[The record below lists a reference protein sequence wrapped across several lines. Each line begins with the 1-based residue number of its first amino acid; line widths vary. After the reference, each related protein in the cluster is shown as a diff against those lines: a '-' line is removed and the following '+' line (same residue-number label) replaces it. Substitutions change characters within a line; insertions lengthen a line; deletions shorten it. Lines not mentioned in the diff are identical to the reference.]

1 MDGHVAKN
9 NESTFPSFVDLDD
22 FLTKHNS
29 NFIWLL
35 VATILSCGW
44 IIYLTYYNSRNIGL
58 ILTIIINRLYKDGYI
73 HIGSF
78 SFSVLSGKVMFRDVY
93 YINQDMSIR
102 IQDGFLIFRWWKMY
116 NPKQKQHD
124 PKAETRLYVT
134 VNGFEFHVYNRTD
147 LYARLQETFGLEPT
161 LLTPKKDEERGQ
173 EDRNKTLESV
183 NIIAES
189 PDPASSWRS
198 LIPVIKVNI
207 STGRLAFGN
216 HHLPQT
222 LCVNFEDALL
232 TYATKPPSSH
242 LDQYMHIVKGSLE
255 NVRVMLVP
263 SPRYLGMQN
272 DEPPRLMGEGFVVMQ
287 SNDVDIY
294 YYQDEP
300 GLVPVEQDGGEEA
313 EACSEGDKLQ
323 DLPPCWGLDIVC
335 GKGTDFNYGPW
346 ADRQRDCLW
355 KFFLPADYQAMK
367 VTEDAQPGKPRQI
380 QAFELRMNIIAD
392 ATIDLL
398 FTKNRET
405 NAIHVNVGAGSYLE
419 VNIPMTVG
427 ENGYSPTIKGQLLHV
442 DTTSSMQYRT
452 LLEAEMLAF
461 HVIASYPR
469 VWNMPQSWQCEIEV
483 YKATYHFIYAQKNF
497 FTDLIQDWASDS
509 APDIYSFVPYSW
521 KFKILFHQFEMIW
534 AANQHN
540 WIDCSTKQQENVYL
554 AACGETLNID
564 FTLPFNDFVPPPCH
578 TRFSLKAEDTDMRLS
593 LPECHPSR
601 YPLLTLSKDYQNI
614 KLPPDMFMP
623 GENQGAPPPK
633 PAKSRWRNITHADAG
648 WVDCWSVPNFLLII
662 DYTWHPIYPQKADE
676 QLKQSLSEMEES
688 MLSALRP
695 PEHTSVPH
703 NVPPRY
709 TSTSASAAHNRL
721 PADPSELPPDRLH
734 VEMEISPDS
743 QIILYGPLLRALI
756 SIKENY
762 FGEDD
767 MYTDFEEAVSSPVLS
782 TSTSS
787 GLGWSSLGMEDSE
800 QKEASD
806 IHPLD
811 LRPWDITVLINLYK
825 VHGRLPVHCSSEGP
839 EGPSGFL
846 ERLCFE
852 MKKGYKETMLQ
863 LLLSPIHIFI
873 SDNYQRPTADGVLRD
888 GHLSLSG
895 LQMRAHAMFSAQG
908 LPLGSDTLEYAW
920 LIDMQAGGLTG
931 RVTVPQLAC
940 MIEWGETFLFHVVS
954 REFQLE
960 QPKPSVVCQH
970 GADRHICDAKL
981 SCLPGHYRTSEELK
995 YTMTRLAMDGVD
1007 LFIVEHGCAAN
1018 IKTGI
1023 IRIANCNLHNQA
1035 VGEGISAV
1043 VQDVNIRQYI
1053 EQQQYNEATRL
1064 QPAGQGQGPGQPLGL
1079 SQPPLLRRSVWLE
1092 AGSVN
1097 LNLITADIALA
1108 ADHSAKCEAQRHFLE
1123 LHDAQTK
1130 RLWFL
1135 WPEEASIR
1143 NKRSRNRCGCLGGCS
1158 FFGGTNMGLDFFR
1171 LEELTPSSSS
1181 AFSSSSTESD
1191 MCYGQSLLQPGEWI
1205 ITKETPKVDGRVVG
1219 LKTDTHSP
1227 CLPPELPERRGQQHL
1242 SLQVPQRSHS
1252 SASSSEE
1259 NSSSSAALPLLAAE
1273 KDSPS
1278 PSTEERVFLM
1288 NSKRPADAL
1297 GEVAE
1302 VSPVSPNS
1310 SQDRSSVR
1318 SPLSSPLKHQSS
1330 VHSGQLGSTK
1340 SLSAAVF
1347 TDKPPPVLSGGVQF
1361 SSEVSRSDENVLDSP
1376 RQRRSYGSFPFT
1388 PSADSNTF
1396 HQYRSADSSMSVA
1409 DSEAYFSAAEDF
1421 EPISSADE
1429 GPGTYPGRKKR
1440 RRQQMQPPQQPPYH
1454 MENYSRSSI
1463 YHSVEGPLT
1472 YLLNGE
1478 LITEPRPLPMP
1489 PTLPPLPPH
1498 ALPSHTSQASFVS
1511 ALAME
1516 EESSVEAEKTAEP
1529 GPVTRQPH
1537 VMACYQN
1544 YLAQYQVS
1552 NWSVKQPTNKRTS
1565 KSSLHRPLDLETPT
1579 SEESSASFD
1588 QLSVPSF
1595 KVIKQGL
1602 SASSLL
1608 GRGVQLMWEN
1618 HSTPYTPLDK
1628 RAMENTDEDTTTDDW
1643 TLEQPLAQTRT
1654 TAIVEV
1660 KGAINVVLTPLVAES
1675 LDRYIESMVH
1685 FASIRHPAAILDDL
1699 HGKVFNEAYL
1709 ISKSTVAESSQ
1720 TGKQEHKLSKTEGM
1734 TPGSLNISHGQTDL
1748 SIKPDNVKIKG
1759 LQANVSI
1766 PKVNLCL
1773 LQASVEEGS
1782 PSSSCKCVTHVSLVA
1797 LCFDRIATQFRM
1809 NRGIVEE
1816 TPNTTEHGR
1825 PSVILE
1831 KYASATKM
1839 QPQSSGSLRSNA
1851 GIEKGKEIAARL
1863 NVFRIHSQ
1871 LRGLDSTDIGTCA
1884 ITAIPI
1890 EKSKVLF
1897 GLEEMEEFSLVD
1909 ETDSQA
1915 TGDLGRSTTSL
1926 EKWGWIMFE
1935 CGIENLTVKGGRQSG
1950 AILYNTF
1957 GMMGHSD
1964 TGGKTGM
1971 SKSNGSMGSQTGS
1984 GYSTDV
1990 SDDNLPHD
1998 AASPASDANEHSDSD
2013 DQDEGVESDDLKKD
2027 LPLMPPPPD
2036 SSSMKLTIREIWF
2049 SFAAPTNVR
2058 SPSQAISRQ
2067 LNLLSTA
2074 TPAIGAWLVPIDQ
2087 LKSSLRKLD
2096 MEGILRVCAVMGCI
2110 MTEALEKKSIHIPI
2124 RSKYNRVTKRA
2135 RYLHENPSCMLCN
2148 ILHRYLQQAD
2158 YSVIEEATMND
2169 GVPALVT
2176 LKKGLVALARQ
2187 WMKFIVVTQ
2196 GFKAI
2201 GLIRPNQ
2208 LTKPKQPQQS
2218 EGEMILGMDNGT
2230 VLQSD
2235 TSADGAEFEFDA
2247 ATVSEHT
2254 MLLEGACSRPP
2265 PKEANTGTVS
2275 GVEIMRKLSKSHT
2288 HNESVLR
2295 IKGSHPYQSLS
2306 YTSGDTAADSPAHVS
2321 RVGLPAKDSPRK
2333 ESLLSNL
2340 TGSFRSLHNLLDGMP
2355 QKNEPSATT
2364 AAKSNSLTRT
2374 GTDMLTEHPLLLE
2387 PCSVSFY
2394 NWMSNA
2400 VGNRTGA
2407 GNQESPVNRSQH
2419 NSLQTGGMCN
2429 LPTIPSAS
2437 DFNTVLTSD
2446 QNTVDGTHSQHSQ
2459 HSTSQDDLVNIEE
2472 GNQCPAAVQLADA
2485 QVVFKPLLSYAGIQA
2500 QDTTPLSY
2508 KMYFGEHLSFS
2519 GNLKCLRAD
2528 IVDSDTSKERKKKRS
2543 RRQGMVN
2550 LLPLE
2555 FKPALLIDTFSLNA
2569 VVMEKSTNAPQG
2581 PTAAPLSFH
2590 DLNRRHYNTFHCD
2603 FTTACQAISQRVDM
2617 ALVRLI
2623 HQFSTM
2629 IDDIKATQT
2638 DIKLSRYTAGSAS
2651 PTPTFKARPYR
2662 HFRSSD
2668 FSRSSRGSLNG
2679 AGRSGTQTLK
2689 SKRGMGGASA
2699 GGAGISGGLPPNGPP
2714 SGMDTLGRREPRGRS
2729 SIGRSE
2735 RRTSKVSRKGSRDV
2749 ADHMAIQMDDSDSI
2763 TVSEQSEPSAECWQN
2778 MYKLLNFY
2786 SLISDP
2792 SGILEKSSPE
2802 NCLPESGRRPSEPL
2816 CKVIF
2821 ENEQQDPTTPNKPP
2835 GAGGRRRSLV
2845 SSEPQHVTLIV
2856 FGIGMVNRTH
2866 LEADIGGLTMEAEL
2880 KKIHGSFTLKEKMKD
2895 ILHQKMTET
2904 CASAHIG
2911 GVNIVLLEGII
2922 PDIQTVVKCNIA
2934 KSQALYSA
2942 QRGLKTNNAAVL
2954 KVGAIIIN
2962 IPQHPATLHSMM
2974 VRSSHQLSKQI
2985 SDLIRQPS
2993 NVQPPNREETPTPQ
3007 PNTDKASSINQTP
3020 VEANEFPQ
3028 LPEGLEKKPI
3038 VLKFSAMMDGITFG
3052 AALLPSLKAEYKMG
3066 RMKSHG
3072 MTGAQTSF
3080 TFELPNHK
3088 LCFQSKV
3095 SPVDMSTMPPS
3106 ASLTLPP
3113 VTMSG
3118 EYIMEDHENHSD
3130 QGWAPD
3136 DFSSKQGNYLQGN
3149 YLRCVAEIGSFEHN
3163 LTTDLLNHLVF
3174 LQKVFMKEVNEVIQ
3188 KVSGGEQP
3196 IPLWNE
3202 HDTSTDADKPKIL
3215 LYSLSLMFK
3224 GIQMTATTP
3233 SMRAVR
3239 FETGLIELELSNRIQ
3254 CKPQPGGSSSYLK
3267 LFGKCQVDLNLA
3279 LGQIVKH
3286 QVYEEAGSDFHQ
3298 VAYFR
3303 TRIGLRN
3310 ALQEE
3315 ISGSSDKEAVLITLN
3330 RPIVFAQPVAFDRAV
3345 LFWLNYKAAYDNWNE
3360 QRMALNKD
3368 IHMATK
3374 EVVDKLPGI
3383 QQTSAQAFSTLFLQL
3398 TVNDLGICLPITS
3411 TSQRGHVPVTEGINS
3426 EAEASTSVGRQ
3437 KNAQKANHSIDFDT
3451 GSALVLTIESTL
3463 IIACSSESLVSKGH
3477 FKNFCIRFAEGFETT
3492 WDDWKP
3498 EIRGD
3503 LVMNACVV
3511 PDGTY
3516 EVCSRTTGQPSAESS
3531 SAGTWTLNVFWK
3543 MCGID
3548 VHMDPNIGKRL
3559 NALGNTL
3566 TSLTGE
3572 EDTDDIGDLNSVNM
3586 ADLSDE
3592 DETDTMSPTIHMSPE
3607 ILFSPR
3613 LTLRKRLVNRIL
3625 GFSPRPESVSV
3636 PADDLNYASPRL
3648 RAGSARPQRPLS
3660 WACETIDPR
3669 RQMMMGNQV
3678 IDARG
3683 RKFNK
3688 RLVDIRELNEQAKV
3702 IDDLKKLGASE
3713 GTINQEIQRYQQL
3726 ESVAVNDIRRDVRK
3740 KLRRSSMRAAS
3751 LKDKWGLGYKPSY
3764 SRSKSIS
3771 AAAGRPPLKRMD
3783 RQSSRIGD
3791 VDELPHICVDASSPG
3806 PRVTFNIQDTINNQT
3821 LDSAVAPVSPRVV
3834 FKFPEETEVGLLSV
3848 TTDEPS
3854 HPHYH
3859 LHPHSPSVS
3868 EGQRSVFSA
3877 PGTPAVFSPALPF
3890 QHDDMRRDDL
3900 SSSSSEDSEKE
3911 DEFERERPLSFRRPF
3926 QASHKRSSGFS
3937 AVSQLFSERW
3947 PTPASRS
3954 FSGPATERNID
3965 FELDVRVEIDSGK
3978 CVLHP
3983 TTQQAEH
3990 EDISFRRSCERNLKS
4005 LDQESPPK
4013 KKKLQPAYTST
4024 THLLAGKKCP
4034 STLQT
4039 KSNDMETTVFY
4050 IPGVDVK
4057 LHYNS
4062 KTLKTESPNA
4072 SRGSSL
4078 PRTLSKES
4086 KLYGMKDTD
4095 PPNPPNAVQSK
4106 TNSLL
4111 PPPLPPIPSAKGKGS
4126 GGMKTAKLYAWV
4138 ALQTLPEEMVIS
4150 PCLLDFLEKAL
4161 ETIPITPV
4169 ERNYAAVA
4177 SQEEDMAQFDPV
4189 EPLEES
4195 TTSLVSSSTSAYSSF
4210 PVDVVVYVR
4219 VQPSQIRF
4227 SCLPMSRVECMLK
4240 LPSLDLVFSSNRG
4253 ELETPTGAHP
4263 TDGSHPP
4270 SSTPPGQ
4277 HIPKLPPSKS
4287 SPLLGSPLGRSRH
4300 SSSQSDLTGSPG
4312 NSSGLSFTACMS
4324 DFSLYVFHPYG
4335 AGKQKSAVTGL
4346 PPGPGP
4352 LGTVD
4357 EEPSS
4362 VTGRKD
4368 SLSINLEFV
4377 KVSLSRMRRTG
4388 GPTFTEN
4395 KGGKMDTTLINISAV
4410 CDIGSASFKYDMRRL
4425 SEILAF
4431 PRAWYRRSIARRL
4444 FLGDQTINLP
4454 ASGPATPDSAEN
4466 ITQHMSPESSQ
4477 KAYWRTWDGSTGTQY
4492 MPQSPNVF
4500 SEHSTGSNMSPVG
4513 MGHLKSPA
4521 PVRTRSVSDSSAPRR
4536 DSVTK
4541 TSTPSFSKNGKAAG
4555 QQGAPWETLV
4565 VFAINLKQLIVQMNM
4580 SNVMGN
4586 NTWTTSG
4593 LKSQG
4598 RLSVGSNRDREI
4610 SMSIGLG
4617 RSKLDSKGGVVGGNI
4632 DVNTLEMVSH
4642 ISEHPNQQ
4650 PSHKIQITMGSTEA
4664 RVDYMGSSILMGIFS
4679 NADLQLQDEW
4689 KVNLCTVDTNLS
4701 EKSEVFIHGDLQ
4713 WDIFQVI
4720 ISRSTTPDLIKIGM
4734 KLQEFF
4740 TQQFDTSKRALS
4752 TWGPNPYPP
4761 PKTPVVNADK
4771 GAAELYMDA
4780 AHHRHW
4786 PGVLKVIAGCHIS
4799 LFQMPLPED
4808 AVQLGGSMSLHGNHM
4823 TLACF
4828 HGPNFRSKSW
4838 ALFHLEEP
4846 NIAFWTEAQKIWED
4860 GSKDD
4865 STYIV
4870 QTLDF
4875 HLGHNTMV
4883 TKPCGALESPMATI
4897 TKITRRRHENPPHG
4911 VATVKEWFNYV
4922 TAMRNEELYLLRNVE
4937 ANNQDSG
4944 AAAKTTSLLSN
4955 FRSSSSYNHETE
4967 TIFALPRMQLDFK
4980 SIHVQDPDEP
4990 SLTESNS
4997 KPKVE
5002 CSVVTEFT
5010 DHICVTMDAEL
5021 IMFLHDLV
5029 SAYLKE
5035 KEKALFAPR
5044 IFTARPGQK
5053 SPTALQDEGS
5063 TDKNKDDSINY
5074 TTVDWR
5080 EFMCNTWHLEP
5091 TLRLISW
5098 TGRKI
5103 DPVGVDY
5110 ILQKLG
5116 FHHARTTIPK
5126 WLQRGVMDPLD
5137 KVLSVLIKKL
5147 GTALQDE
5154 KDKKGRDKEE
5164 H

>member
-1 MDGHVAKN
+1 MDGQGSKN
-9 NESTFPSFVDLDD
+9 ASFFNLDDLDD
-22 FLTKHNS
+22 YLNQHDS

-58 ILTIIINRLYKDGYI
+58 FLTLIINRLYKDGYI

-161 LLTPKKDEERGQ
+161 LLSSRRDEGRGQ
-173 EDRNKTLESV
+173 EDRNDTLESV
-183 NIIAES
+183 NIQTES
-189 PDPASSWRS
+189 PEPSSSWRS
-198 LIPVIKVNI
+198 LIPVIKLNI

-222 LCVNFEDALL
+222 LCVNFEDAFL

-242 LDQYMHIVKGSLE
+242 LDQFMHIVKGSLE

-300 GLVPVEQDGGEEA
+300 GLVPVEQEEGEEA
-313 EACSEGDKLQ
+313 ETSSEDDKLQ

-367 VTEDAQPGKPRQI
+367 VSEVAQPGKARQI

-497 FTDLIQDWASDS
+497 FTDLIKDWASDS

-564 FTLPFNDFVPPPCH
+564 FTLPFNEFVPATCH
-578 TRFSLKAEDTDMRLS
+578 TRFSLRAEDTDMRLS

-601 YPLLTLSKDYQNI
+601 YPLLTLAKDYQNI
-614 KLPPDMFMP
+614 KLPTDMFLS

-633 PAKSRWRNITHADAG
+633 ASKPRWRNITNAEAG

-676 QLKQSLSEMEES
+676 QLKQSFSEIEES
-688 MLSALRP
+688 MLSAIRP
-695 PEHTSVPH
+695 PDHSSAPRFTATS
-703 NVPPRY
+703 N
-709 TSTSASAAHNRL
+709 SAAHSRGTT
-721 PADPSELPPDRLH
+721 DPSELPPDRLH
-734 VEMEISPDS
+734 VEMEMSPDS
-743 QIILYGPLLRALI
+743 QILLYGPLLRALI
-756 SIKENY
+756 AIKENY

-767 MYTDFEEAVSSPVLS
+767 MYTDFEEAVSSPVPS
-782 TSTSS
+782 TATSS
-787 GLGWSSLGMEDSE
+787 GLGYSSLGMEDSE
-800 QKEASD
+800 QKDGSD
-806 IHPLD
+806 THPLD

-863 LLLSPIHIFI
+863 MILSPIHIFV
-873 SDNYQRPTADGVLRD
+873 SDNYQRPTADGALRD

-920 LIDMQAGGLTG
+920 LIDMQAGALTG
-931 RVTVPQLAC
+931 RVTVPQLAS
-940 MIEWGETFLFHVVS
+940 MVEWAETFVFHVVS

-960 QPKPSVVCQH
+960 QPKPSIICQH
-970 GADRHICDAKL
+970 GVDRRICEAKL
-981 SCLPGHYRTSEELK
+981 GCLPGHCRTSEELK
-995 YTMTRLAMDGVD
+995 YTMTRLAVDGVD
-1007 LFIVEHGCAAN
+1007 LFVVEHGCAASV
-1018 IKTGI
+1018 KTGTV
-1023 IRIANCNLHNQA
+1023 RVANCNLHNQA

-1053 EQQQYNEATRL
+1053 EQQPLSEAARL
-1064 QPAGQGQGPGQPLGL
+1064 QLAGQGQGPG
-1079 SQPPLLRRSVWLE
+1079 QPPLLRRSVWLE

-1097 LNLITADIALA
+1097 LNLITADVALA
-1108 ADHSAKCEAQRHFLE
+1108 ADHPAKCEVQRQFLE
-1123 LHDAQTK
+1123 LHDTQTK

-1135 WPEEASIR
+1135 WPEDGSVR
-1143 NKRSRNRCGCLGGCS
+1143 NKRSRNRCGCLGGCR

-1181 AFSSSSTESD
+1181 SAEAD

-1205 ITKETPKVDGRVVG
+1205 VTKETPKVDGKVVG
-1219 LKTDTHSP
+1219 LRRDTRSP

-1259 NSSSSAALPLLAAE
+1259 NSSSSAALPLLGGE
-1273 KDSPS
+1273 RDSPS
-1278 PSTEERVFLM
+1278 PSTEERPFPV
-1288 NSKRPADAL
+1288 SGRSHADTL
-1297 GEVAE
+1297 GDVPE

-1310 SQDRSSVR
+1310 SQDRVSVR
-1318 SPLSSPLKHQSS
+1318 SPLCSPLKRQSS
-1330 VHSGQLGSTK
+1330 VQSARLGSTK
-1340 SLSAAVF
+1340 SLSAA
-1347 TDKPPPVLSGGVQF
+1347 DKPPPVLSGGGGGGVGVQF

-1409 DSEAYFSAAEDF
+1409 ESEAYFSATEDF

-1429 GPGTYPGRKKR
+1429 GPGTYPGRKKK
-1440 RRQQMQPPQQPPYH
+1440 RRQQMQQPQQPPYH

-1472 YLLNGE
+1472 YVLNGE
-1478 LITEPRPLPMP
+1478 LITEPRPLPP
-1489 PTLPPLPPH
+1489 PPILPPQQL
-1498 ALPSHTSQASFVS
+1498 ASHTSQASFVS

-1544 YLAQYQVS
+1544 YLAHFQVS

-1565 KSSLHRPLDLETPT
+1565 KSSLHRPLDLDTPT

-1588 QLSVPSF
+1588 QLSVPTF
-1595 KVIKQGL
+1595 KVIKPGL

-1608 GRGVQLMWEN
+1608 DRGLQLMGDN
-1618 HSTPYTPLDK
+1618 SSTPYTPLDK

-1643 TLEQPLAQTRT
+1643 SLEQPLAQTRT

-1699 HGKVFNEAYL
+1699 HGKVLNEAYQ
-1709 ISKSTVAESSQ
+1709 ISKSTVTESSQ
-1720 TGKQEHKLSKTEGM
+1720 AAKQEQKLSKTEGA
-1734 TPGSLNISHGQTDL
+1734 TLTSNGQTEL

-1782 PSSSCKCVTHVSLVA
+1782 PSCSTKCVPHVSLVA

-1825 PSVILE
+1825 PSVMLE

-1863 NVFRIHSQ
+1863 NIRRIHSQ
-1871 LRGLDSTDIGTCA
+1871 LRGLDSTDVGTFA
-1884 ITAIPI
+1884 ITAIPF

-1909 ETDSQA
+1909 ETDAQA
-1915 TGDLGRSTTSL
+1915 AQSDPARSAASL

-1950 AILYNTF
+1950 AVLYNAF
-1957 GMMGHSD
+1957 GVMGHSD
-1964 TGGKTGM
+1964 AGGKTGVT
-1971 SKSNGSMGSQTGS
+1971 KSNGSTGSQTGS

-1990 SDDNLPHD
+1990 SDDNLPND
-1998 AASPASDANEHSDSD
+1998 VISPNSDANEHSDSD
-2013 DQDEGVESDDLKKD
+2013 EQDEGVESDDLKKD

-2058 SPSQAISRQ
+2058 SACQTISRQ

-2087 LKSSLRKLD
+2087 LKSSLHKLD
-2096 MEGILRVCAVMGCI
+2096 MEGTLRVCAVMGCI

-2124 RSKYNRVTKRA
+2124 RTKYNRVTKRA

-2158 YSVIEEATMND
+2158 YSIIEEATMND

-2201 GLIRPNQ
+2201 GLMGPNQ
-2208 LTKPKQPQQS
+2208 LSKPKEAQQS
-2218 EGEMILGMDNGT
+2218 RPDPVLGLDNGAA
-2230 VLQSD
+2230 LQSD

-2254 MLLEGACSRPP
+2254 MLLEGVCSRPP
-2265 PKEANTGTVS
+2265 PKEANTGPVS

-2288 HNESVLR
+2288 HNESAHR

-2321 RVGLPAKDSPRK
+2321 RAGLPPKDSPRK

-2340 TGSFRSLHNLLDGMP
+2340 TGSFRSLHNLLEGTP
-2355 QKNEPSATT
+2355 QRNDASSA
-2364 AAKSNSLTRT
+2364 AAATKSSSLTRT
-2374 GTDMLTEHPLLLE
+2374 GTDMLTEHPLLSE
-2387 PCSVSFY
+2387 PSSVSFY

-2400 VGNRTGA
+2400 VGNRSGA
-2407 GNQESPVNRSQH
+2407 ATQESPVSRSQPDSPDFSRH
-2419 NSLQTGGMCN
+2419 PLPVSSPEGGTCN

-2437 DFNTVLTSD
+2437 DFNTVLSSD
-2446 QNTVDGTHSQHSQ
+2446 QNTLDGTHSQHSQ
-2459 HSTSQDDLVNIEE
+2459 HSTSQDDMVDIEE

-2485 QVVFKPLLSYAGIQA
+2485 QVVFKPLLSYTGIQA

-2519 GNLKCLRAD
+2519 GNLECLRAD
-2528 IVDSDTSKERKKKRS
+2528 IVDSDTSKERKNKRP
-2543 RRQGMVN
+2543 RRQGTVN
-2550 LLPLE
+2550 LPPLE
-2555 FKPALLIDTFSLNA
+2555 FKPALLIETFSVNA
-2569 VVMEKSTNAPQG
+2569 VVMEKSTSAPQG
-2581 PTAAPLSFH
+2581 PTAVPLSFH
-2590 DLNRRHYNTFHCD
+2590 DLSRRHYNTFHCD

-2638 DIKLSRYTAGSAS
+2638 DIKLSRYTAGSTS

-2662 HFRSSD
+2662 HILSSD

-2689 SKRGMGGASA
+2689 SKRGGG
-2699 GGAGISGGLPPNGPP
+2699 GGGLPPNGPP
-2714 SGMDTLGRREPRGRS
+2714 SSMDTLGRREPRGRS
-2729 SIGRSE
+2729 SLGRSE

-2749 ADHMAIQMDDSDSI
+2749 ADHMPLQMDDSDSI

-2792 SGILEKSSPE
+2792 TGILEKSSPE
-2802 NCLPESGRRPSEPL
+2802 NCLPEGGRRPSEPL

-2821 ENEQQDPTTPNKPP
+2821 ENEQQEPATPNKPA

-2911 GVNIVLLEGII
+2911 GVNIVLLEGIT
-2922 PDIQTVVKCNIA
+2922 PDIQLEDFPTSPTSTAKQEFLTVVKCTIA

-2942 QRGLKTNNAAVL
+2942 QRGLKTNNAAVF
-2954 KVGAIIIN
+2954 KVGSIMIN

-2993 NVQPPNREETPTPQ
+2993 SAHPNREDTPTPQ
-3007 PNTDKASSINQTP
+3007 PSDKASSINQTP

-3038 VLKFSAMMDGITFG
+3038 VLKFSAMMDGITIG

-3066 RMKSHG
+3066 PVKSHG

-3095 SPVDMSTMPPS
+3095 SPVDMSTMSPS
-3106 ASLTLPP
+3106 ASLSLPP

-3118 EYIMEDHENHSD
+3118 EYIMEDHESHSD
-3130 QGWAPD
+3130 QSWAPD
-3136 DFSSKQGNYLQGN
+3136 DFPAKQGNYLQGN

-3202 HDTSTDADKPKIL
+3202 HDSSTDADKPKIL

-3254 CKPQPGGSSSYLK
+3254 CKAQPGGSSSYLK

-3360 QRMALNKD
+3360 QRLALNKD

-3398 TVNDLGICLPITS
+3398 TVNDLGICLPITNA
-3411 TSQRGHVPVTEGINS
+3411 SQ
-3426 EAEASTSVGRQ
+3426 
-3437 KNAQKANHSIDFDT
+3437 ANHSIDFDT

-3463 IIACSSESLVSKGH
+3463 ITACSSESLVSKGH
-3477 FKNFCIRFAEGFETT
+3477 FKNFCIRFAEGFETS

-3498 EIRGD
+3498 EVRGD

-3531 SAGTWTLNVFWK
+3531 SAGTWTLNVLWK

-3572 EDTDDIGDLNSVNM
+3572 EDVDDITDQNSVNM
-3586 ADLSDE
+3586 GDLSDE
-3592 DETDTMSPTIHMSPE
+3592 DEADTMSPPIHME
-3607 ILFSPR
+3607 NF
-3613 LTLRKRLVNRIL
+3613 
-3625 GFSPRPESVSV
+3625 
-3636 PADDLNYASPRL
+3636 
-3648 RAGSARPQRPLS
+3648 
-3660 WACETIDPR
+3660 DPR
-3669 RQMMMGNQV
+3669 RQMMGSQAV
-3678 IDARG
+3678 DARG
-3683 RKFNK
+3683 RKVTK
-3688 RLVDIRELNEQAKV
+3688 RVVDIRELNEQAKV

-3726 ESVAVNDIRRDVRK
+3726 ESVAVQDIRRDVRK

-3764 SRSKSIS
+3764 NRSKSIS
-3771 AAAGRPPLKRMD
+3771 AAAGRPPLKRID
-3783 RQSSRIGD
+3783 RQSSKIGD
-3791 VDELPHICVDASSPG
+3791 VDDFSEVRVDASSPG
-3806 PRVTFNIQDTINNQT
+3806 PRVTFNIQDPNNYRA
-3821 LDSAVAPVSPRVV
+3821 LDSEHSSVSPGEV
-3834 FKFPEETEVGLLSV
+3834 FKFPEESECDLLSV
-3848 TTDEPS
+3848 TIDDPS
-3854 HPHYH
+3854 HPHRH
-3859 LHPHSPSVS
+3859 LHSPCSVK
-3868 EGQRSVFSA
+3868 RPLSVFSA
-3877 PGTPAVFSPALPF
+3877 PATPAVFSPTLPF
-3890 QHDDMRRDDL
+3890 QHDDSRRDDL

-3911 DEFERERPLSFRRPF
+3911 DELERERPPSYRRPL
-3926 QASHKRSSGFS
+3926 QTSHKKTSGFS

-3947 PTPASRS
+3947 PSTPANRS
-3954 FSGPATERNID
+3954 FSGPASEKNID

-3983 TTQQAEH
+3983 TTQQSEH
-3990 EDISFRRSCERNLKS
+3990 EDISLRRSCDRSLRS
-4005 LDQESPPK
+4005 LDQDSPPK
-4013 KKKLQPAYTST
+4013 KKKLAPAHIST

-4039 KSNDMETTVFY
+4039 KSNDLETTVFY

-4062 KTLKTESPNA
+4062 KTLKTESPNT

-4086 KLYGMKDTD
+4086 KLYGMKDSGLS
-4095 PPNPPNAVQSK
+4095 NPPNAVHSK

-4111 PPPLPPIPSAKGKGS
+4111 PPPPPPVPAAKGKS
-4126 GGMKTAKLYAWV
+4126 VGGVKTAKLYAWV

-4169 ERNYAAVA
+4169 DRSYAAA
-4177 SQEEDMAQFDPV
+4177 ATQEEDMGQFDPV
-4189 EPLEES
+4189 DPLEES

-4253 ELETPTGAHP
+4253 ELETPTGTNP
-4263 TDGSHPP
+4263 TDGPHPP

-4277 HIPKLPPSKS
+4277 HVSKLPTSKA
-4287 SPLLGSPLGRSRH
+4287 SPQLGSPLGRSRH
-4300 SSSQSDLTGSPG
+4300 SSSQSDLTGPPS

-4352 LGTVD
+4352 LD
-4357 EEPSS
+4357 DEPSS

-4368 SLSINLEFV
+4368 SLCINLEFV

-4388 GPTFTEN
+4388 APTFIESFVSP

-4444 FLGDQTINLP
+4444 FLGDQTIILP
-4454 ASGPATPDSAEN
+4454 PSGPATPDSAES
-4466 ITQHMSPESSQ
+4466 ITQHLSPESSR
-4477 KAYWRTWDGSTGTQY
+4477 KAYWRTWDGSTGTQH

-4500 SEHSTGSNMSPVG
+4500 SEHANMSPG
-4513 MGHLKSPA
+4513 GLGHLKSPA
-4521 PVRTRSVSDSSAPRR
+4521 PGRTRSVSDSSAPRR

-4541 TSTPSFSKNGKAAG
+4541 TSTPSFGKNGKSAG
-4555 QQGAPWETLV
+4555 QQGSPWETLV
-4565 VFAINLKQLIVQMNM
+4565 VFAINLKQLTVQMNM

-4610 SMSIGLG
+4610 SMSVGLG

-4650 PSHKIQITMGSTEA
+4650 PSHKIQVTMGSTEA
-4664 RVDYMGSSILMGIFS
+4664 RVDYMGSSILMGVFS

-4689 KVNLCTVDTNLS
+4689 KVNLCTVESSLS
-4701 EKSEVFIHGDLQ
+4701 EKSEIFVHGDLQ

-4752 TWGPNPYPP
+4752 TWGPGPYLP
-4761 PKTPVVNADK
+4761 PKTPVINAEK
-4771 GAAELYMDA
+4771 GAAELYVDV

-4786 PGVLKVIAGCHIS
+4786 PSVLKVIAGCHIS

-4860 GSKDD
+4860 GRRKQLDAVSAGHTTTTFLTASCLIAGSEDD

-4897 TKITRRRHENPPHG
+4897 TKITRGRHENPPHG

-4922 TAMRNEELYLLRNVE
+4922 TAMRNKELNLLRNVD
-4937 ANNQDSG
+4937 ANTGEDG
-4944 AAAKTTSLLSN
+4944 AAAKSASLLSS
-4955 FRSSSSYNHETE
+4955 FRGSHTYDHETE

-4980 SIHVQDPDEP
+4980 SIHVQDSDEP
-4990 SLTESNS
+4990 SLTDAGS

-5002 CSVVTEFT
+5002 CSMVTEFT

-5044 IFTARPGQK
+5044 MFVARQGQK
-5053 SPTALQDEGS
+5053 SPTATHDDGS
-5063 TDKNKDDSINY
+5063 TEKDRDDGINY

-5154 KDKKGRDKEE
+5154 KERKGRDRED

>member
-1 MDGHVAKN
+1 
-9 NESTFPSFVDLDD
+9 
-22 FLTKHNS
+22 
-29 NFIWLL
+29 
-35 VATILSCGW
+35 
-44 IIYLTYYNSRNIGL
+44 
-58 ILTIIINRLYKDGYI
+58 
-73 HIGSF
+73 
-78 SFSVLSGKVMFRDVY
+78 
-93 YINQDMSIR
+93 
-102 IQDGFLIFRWWKMY
+102 MY

-161 LLTPKKDEERGQ
+161 LITPKKDEERGR
-173 EDRNKTLESV
+173 EGRNKTLESV
-183 NIIAES
+183 NIKAES
-189 PDPASSWRS
+189 PDPTSSWRS

-222 LCVNFEDALL
+222 LCINFEDAFL

-242 LDQYMHIVKGSLE
+242 LDQFMHIVKGSLE

-272 DEPPRLMGEGFVVMQ
+272 DE
-287 SNDVDIY
+287 
-294 YYQDEP
+294 
-300 GLVPVEQDGGEEA
+300 
-313 EACSEGDKLQ
+313 
-323 DLPPCWGLDIVC
+323 
-335 GKGTDFNYGPW
+335 
-346 ADRQRDCLW
+346 DCLW

-367 VTEDAQPGKPRQI
+367 VTEMAEPGKPRQI

-469 VWNMPQSWQCEIEV
+469 VWNMPQLWQCEIEV

-554 AACGETLNID
+554 AACGETLNIE
-564 FTLPFNDFVPPPCH
+564 FTLPFNEFVPTTCN

-601 YPLLTLSKDYQNI
+601 YPLLTLAKDYQNL
-614 KLPPDMFMP
+614 KLPPDMFTP

-633 PAKSRWRNITHADAG
+633 PAKSRWRNITHAEAG

-676 QLKQSLSEMEES
+676 QLKQSHMSLALTLSNPVSEMEES

-695 PEHTSVPH
+695 PEHSSVSH
-703 NVPPRY
+703 NAPPRY
-709 TSTSASAAHNRL
+709 TSTSATHSRV
-721 PADPSELPPDRLH
+721 PTDPSELPPDRLH
-734 VEMEISPDS
+734 VEMEMSPDS
-743 QIILYGPLLRALI
+743 QIILYGPMLRALI

-787 GLGWSSLGMEDSE
+787 GLGWSPLGMEDSE
-800 QKEASD
+800 QKGTSD

-825 VHGRLPVHCSSEGP
+825 VHGRLPMHCSSESP

-863 LLLSPIHIFI
+863 LLLSPVHIFI

-908 LPLGSDTLEYAW
+908 LPLGSDTLEYVW

-931 RVTVPQLAC
+931 RVTVPQVAS

-960 QPKPSVVCQH
+960 QPKPSVICQH
-970 GADRHICDAKL
+970 GVDRRICDAKL
-981 SCLPGHYRTSEELK
+981 SCLPGHCRTSEELK

-1023 IRIANCNLHNQA
+1023 VRVANCNLHNQA

-1053 EQQQYNEATRL
+1053 EQQQQHSEATRL
-1064 QPAGQGQGPGQPLGL
+1064 QPAGQGQGPG
-1079 SQPPLLRRSVWLE
+1079 QPPLLRRSVWLE

-1108 ADHSAKCEAQRHFLE
+1108 ADHPAKCEVQRHFLE

-1135 WPEEASIR
+1135 WPEEAGIR
-1143 NKRSRNRCGCLGGCS
+1143 NKRSRNRCGCLGGCR

-1181 AFSSSSTESD
+1181 AFSSSSTEMD
-1191 MCYGQSLLQPGEWI
+1191 MGYGQSLLQPGEWI

-1227 CLPPELPERRGQQHL
+1227 CLPPEVPERRGQQHL

-1259 NSSSSAALPLLAAE
+1259 NSSSSAALPLLAGE
-1273 KDSPS
+1273 RDTPS
-1278 PSTEERVFLM
+1278 PSTEERMFPM
-1288 NSKRPADAL
+1288 NGKSPADTL
-1297 GEVAE
+1297 EEVPE

-1310 SQDRSSVR
+1310 SQERSSVR
-1318 SPLSSPLKHQSS
+1318 SPLCSPLKRQSS
-1330 VHSGQLGSTK
+1330 VHSGRLGSTK

-1409 DSEAYFSAAEDF
+1409 DSEAYFSATEDF

-1429 GPGTYPGRKKR
+1429 GPGTYPGRKKK
-1440 RRQQMQPPQQPPYH
+1440 RRQQMQQPQQPPYH

-1472 YLLNGE
+1472 YVLNGE
-1478 LITEPRPLPMP
+1478 LITEPRPLP
-1489 PTLPPLPPH
+1489 LPPMLPPQP
-1498 ALPSHTSQASFVS
+1498 LPSHTSQASFVS

-1537 VMACYQN
+1537 VMACYQS
-1544 YLAQYQVS
+1544 YLAHYQVS

-1565 KSSLHRPLDLETPT
+1565 KSSLHRPLDLDTPT

-1608 GRGVQLMWEN
+1608 DRGDQLMGEN
-1618 HSTPYTPLDK
+1618 NSTPYTPLDK

-1685 FASIRHPAAILDDL
+1685 FASIRHPAGILDDL
-1699 HGKVFNEAYL
+1699 HGKVLNEAYQ
-1709 ISKSTVAESSQ
+1709 ISKSTVTESSQ
-1720 TGKQEHKLSKTEGM
+1720 AGKQEHKLSKTEGT
-1734 TPGSLNISHGQTDL
+1734 TPGSLNISQGQTDL
-1748 SIKPDNVKIKG
+1748 SVKPDNVKIKG

-1782 PSSSCKCVTHVSLVA
+1782 PSCSSKCVTHVSLVA

-1825 PSVILE
+1825 PSVMLE

-1863 NVFRIHSQ
+1863 NVHRIHSQ

-1884 ITAIPI
+1884 ITAIPF

-1909 ETDSQA
+1909 ETDAQA
-1915 TGDLGRSTTSL
+1915 TSADLGRSTTSL

-1950 AILYNTF
+1950 AILYNAF
-1957 GMMGHSD
+1957 GVMGRSD

-1971 SKSNGSMGSQTGS
+1971 SKSNGSTGSQTGS

-1998 AASPASDANEHSDSD
+1998 TVSPASDVNEHSDSD

-2096 MEGILRVCAVMGCI
+2096 MEGTLRVCAVMGCI

-2201 GLIRPNQ
+2201 GLMRPNQ
-2208 LTKPKQPQQS
+2208 LTKPKEPQQNL
-2218 EGEMILGMDNGT
+2218 GETILGLDNGAA
-2230 VLQSD
+2230 LQSD

-2265 PKEANTGTVS
+2265 PKEANSGPVS

-2288 HNESVLR
+2288 HSESALR

-2340 TGSFRSLHNLLDGMP
+2340 TGSFRSLHNLLEGTP
-2355 QKNEPSATT
+2355 QRNEPSVAT
-2364 AAKSNSLTRT
+2364 AAKSSSLTRT
-2374 GTDMLTEHPLLLE
+2374 GNSLGTDMLTEHPLLSE
-2387 PCSVSFY
+2387 PSSVSFY

-2400 VGNRTGA
+2400 VGNRSGA
-2407 GNQESPVNRSQH
+2407 AVQDSPVNRSHH
-2419 NSLQTGGMCN
+2419 NSLQTGGTCN

-2437 DFNTVLTSD
+2437 DFNTVLSSD
-2446 QNTVDGTHSQHSQ
+2446 QNTLDGTHSQHSQ
-2459 HSTSQDDLVNIEE
+2459 HSTSQDDMADIEE

-2485 QVVFKPLLSYAGIQA
+2485 QVVFKPLLSYTGIQA

-2519 GNLKCLRAD
+2519 GTLECLRAD
-2528 IVDSDTSKERKKKRS
+2528 IVDSDTSKERKNKRS

-2550 LLPLE
+2550 LPPLE
-2555 FKPALLIDTFSLNA
+2555 FKPALLIETFSLNA
-2569 VVMEKSTNAPQG
+2569 VVMEKSTSAPQG

-2689 SKRGMGGASA
+2689 SKRGVGGG
-2699 GGAGISGGLPPNGPP
+2699 GGAGGGGAGVVGGLPANGPP

-2729 SIGRSE
+2729 SLGRSE

-2792 SGILEKSSPE
+2792 TGILEKSSPE
-2802 NCLPESGRRPSEPL
+2802 NCLSEGGRRPSEPL

-2821 ENEQQDPTTPNKPP
+2821 ENEQQEPTTPNKPP

-2911 GVNIVLLEGII
+2911 GVNIVLLEGIT

-2942 QRGLKTNNAAVL
+2942 QRGLKTNNAAVF
-2954 KVGAIIIN
+2954 KVGAIMIN

-2993 NVQPPNREETPTPQ
+2993 NIQPPNREDTPTPQ
-3007 PNTDKASSINQTP
+3007 PSDKASSINQTP

-3038 VLKFSAMMDGITFG
+3038 VLKFSAMMDGITIG
-3052 AALLPSLKAEYKMG
+3052 AALLPSLKAEYKM
-3066 RMKSHG
+3066 
-3072 MTGAQTSF
+3072 GAQTSF

-3118 EYIMEDHENHSD
+3118 EYIMEDHESHSE
-3130 QGWAPD
+3130 QGWGTD
-3136 DFSSKQGNYLQGN
+3136 DFPAKQGNYLQGN

-3254 CKPQPGGSSSYLK
+3254 CKAQPGGSSSYLK

-3398 TVNDLGICLPITS
+3398 TVNDLGICLPITN
-3411 TSQRGHVPVTEGINS
+3411 TSQ
-3426 EAEASTSVGRQ
+3426 
-3437 KNAQKANHSIDFDT
+3437 ANHSIDFDT

-3463 IIACSSESLVSKGH
+3463 ITACSSESLVSKGH
-3477 FKNFCIRFAEGFETT
+3477 FKNFCIRFAEGFETS

-3503 LVMNACVV
+3503 MVMNACIV
-3511 PDGTY
+3511 PD
-3516 EVCSRTTGQPSAESS
+3516 ESS
-3531 SAGTWTLNVFWK
+3531 SAGTWTLNVLWK

-3572 EDTDDIGDLNSVNM
+3572 EDVDDIADLNSVNM

-3592 DETDTMSPTIHMSPE
+3592 DEADSMSPTIHM
-3607 ILFSPR
+3607 
-3613 LTLRKRLVNRIL
+3613 
-3625 GFSPRPESVSV
+3625 
-3636 PADDLNYASPRL
+3636 
-3648 RAGSARPQRPLS
+3648 
-3660 WACETIDPR
+3660 ETIDPR
-3669 RQMMMGNQV
+3669 RQMSMGNQV

-3683 RKFNK
+3683 RKFTK
-3688 RLVDIRELNEQAKV
+3688 RVVDIRELNEQAKV

-3764 SRSKSIS
+3764 NRSKSIS

-3791 VDELPHICVDASSPG
+3791 VDDLPDVRVDASSPG
-3806 PRVTFNIQDTINNQT
+3806 PRVTFNIQDT
-3821 LDSAVAPVSPRVV
+3821 
-3834 FKFPEETEVGLLSV
+3834 FPEETEVDLLSV
-3848 TTDEPS
+3848 TIDEPS
-3854 HPHYH
+3854 HPPHRHCH
-3859 LHPHSPSVS
+3859 LHSPSVT
-3868 EGQRSVFSA
+3868 EDQHSVFSA
-3877 PGTPAVFSPALPF
+3877 PCTPVVFSPTLPF

-3911 DEFERERPLSFRRPF
+3911 DEFERERAPSFRRPF
-3926 QASHKRSSGFS
+3926 QTSHRKASGFS

-3947 PTPASRS
+3947 PSAAANRS
-3954 FSGPATERNID
+3954 FSGPTAERNID

-3990 EDISFRRSCERNLKS
+3990 EDISFRRSCERSLRS

-4013 KKKLQPAYTST
+4013 KKKLQPTYTST

-4034 STLQT
+4034 SSLQT
-4039 KSNDMETTVFY
+4039 KSNDLETTVFY

-4086 KLYGMKDTD
+4086 KLYGMKDNG

-4111 PPPLPPIPSAKGKGS
+4111 PPPPPPIPSAKGKGS
-4126 GGMKTAKLYAWV
+4126 GGVKTAKLYAWV

-4169 ERNYAAVA
+4169 DRNYTAVA
-4177 SQEEDMAQFDPV
+4177 SQEDDMGQFDTV
-4189 EPLEES
+4189 EPMEES

-4253 ELETPTGAHP
+4253 ELETPTGVHP
-4263 TDGSHPP
+4263 TEASHLP
-4270 SSTPPGQ
+4270 SATPPGQ
-4277 HIPKLPPSKS
+4277 HIPKPPSSKA
-4287 SPLLGSPLGRSRH
+4287 SPVLGSPLGRSRH
-4300 SSSQSDLTGSPG
+4300 SSSQSDLSGPPS

-4346 PPGPGP
+4346 PPGQGP

-4377 KVSLSRMRRTG
+4377 KVSLSRIRRTG
-4388 GPTFTEN
+4388 GPTFIESFVPG

-4466 ITQHMSPESSQ
+4466 ITQHLSPESSR
-4477 KAYWRTWDGSTGTQY
+4477 KAYWRTWDGSMGTQHV
-4492 MPQSPNVF
+4492 PQSPNVF
-4500 SEHSTGSNMSPVG
+4500 SEHNAGSSMSPG
-4513 MGHLKSPA
+4513 GLGHLKSPA
-4521 PVRTRSVSDSSAPRR
+4521 PGRTRSVSDSSAPRR

-4541 TSTPSFSKNGKAAG
+4541 TSTPSFSKNGKTAG
-4555 QQGAPWETLV
+4555 QQGTPWETLV
-4565 VFAINLKQLIVQMNM
+4565 VFAINLKQLTVQMNM

-4610 SMSIGLG
+4610 SMSVGLG

-4642 ISEHPNQQ
+4642 ISEHPNHQ

-4664 RVDYMGSSILMGIFS
+4664 RVDYMGSSILMGVFS

-4689 KVNLCTVDTNLS
+4689 KVNLCTVDTSLS
-4701 EKSEVFIHGDLQ
+4701 EKSEIFVHGDLQ

-4752 TWGPNPYPP
+4752 TWGPGPYLP
-4761 PKTPVVNADK
+4761 PKTPVINPEK
-4771 GAAELYMDA
+4771 GGAELYMDA

-4922 TAMRNEELYLLRNVE
+4922 TAMRNEELNLLRNVE
-4937 ANNQDSG
+4937 ANNPESG
-4944 AAAKTTSLLSN
+4944 AAAKSSSLLSS
-4955 FRSSSSYNHETE
+4955 FRSNSSYNHETE

-4990 SLTESNS
+4990 SLTDSNS

-5044 IFTARPGQK
+5044 MFSARPGQK
-5053 SPTALQDEGS
+5053 SPTALHDESS
-5063 TDKNKDDSINY
+5063 TDKDDGVNY

>member
-1 MDGHVAKN
+1 MEKAN
-9 NESTFPSFVDLDD
+9 TSFPSYNELDDYLTRRNSTFV
-22 FLTKHNS
+22 
-29 NFIWLL
+29 WLL
-35 VATILSCGW
+35 VATIMSCGW

-58 ILTIIINRLYKDGYI
+58 ILTLIINRLYKNGYT

-93 YINQDMSIR
+93 FINEDMSIR
-102 IQDGFLIFRWWKMY
+102 IQDGLLIFRWWKMY

-147 LYARLQETFGLEPT
+147 LYTRLQEIFGLEPT
-161 LLTPKKDEERGQ
+161 LIPPDRDEEKGREQ
-173 EDRNKTLESV
+173 RDKSLESV
-183 NIIAES
+183 HIKAETQDTS
-189 PDPASSWRS
+189 SSWRS

-207 STGRLAFGN
+207 STGRVAFGN

-222 LCVNFEDALL
+222 LCMNFDDAFL

-242 LDQYMHIVKGSLE
+242 LDQFMHIVKGSLE

-263 SPRYLGMQN
+263 SPRYLGLQN

-300 GLVPVEQDGGEEA
+300 GLVPEELESGDT
-313 EACSEGDKLQ
+313 EACSEDAQLQ

-346 ADRQRDCLW
+346 ADRQRDSLW
-355 KFFLPADYQAMK
+355 KFFLPADYQPMK
-367 VTEDAQPGKPRQI
+367 VSDVSTPGKPRQI
-380 QAFELRMNIIAD
+380 LAFELRMNIIAD

-405 NAIHVNVGAGSYLE
+405 NAVHVNVGAGSYLE

-427 ENGYSPTIKGQLLHV
+427 ENGYSPTVKGQLLHV
-442 DTTSSMQYRT
+442 DATSSMLYRT

-497 FTDLIQDWASDS
+497 FTDLIKDWASDS
-509 APDIYSFVPYSW
+509 EPDIYSFVPYSW

-564 FTLPFNDFVPPPCH
+564 FTLPFHDFIPATCN
-578 TRFSLKAEDTDMRLS
+578 TRFCLRAEDTDMRLC
-593 LPECHPSR
+593 LPDCHPSR
-601 YPLLTLSKDYQNI
+601 YPLLTLTKDYQHC
-614 KLPPDMFMP
+614 KTPPDKNMP
-623 GENQGAPPPK
+623 AEGQGAPPKNNK
-633 PAKSRWRNITHADAG
+633 PRWRNMTHAEAG
-648 WVDCWSVPNFLLII
+648 WVDCWSVPNFMLII
-662 DYTWHPIYPQKADE
+662 DYTWHPIYPQKTDQ
-676 QLKQSLSEMEES
+676 QLKQSLSEIEES

-695 PEHTSVPH
+695 PEH
-703 NVPPRY
+703 VPPVPPPPRI
-709 TSTSASAAHNRL
+709 SS
-721 PADPSELPPDRLH
+721 DPSLLPPDRLH
-734 VEMEISPDS
+734 VEMELSPDS
-743 QIILYGPLLRALI
+743 HITLYGPLLRALV

-767 MYTDFEEAVSSPVLS
+767 MYTDFEESLSSPVLS
-782 TSTSS
+782 SYSSSS
-787 GLGWSSLGMEDSE
+787 GWTGVGLAENRSKDTP
-800 QKEASD
+800 
-806 IHPLD
+806 HPLS
-811 LRPWDITVLINLYK
+811 LRPWDITVLINLHK
-825 VHGRLPVHCSSEGP
+825 VHGRLPTHCSSDGP
-839 EGPSGFL
+839 EGPTGFL

-863 LLLSPIHIFI
+863 LVLSPLHVFV
-873 SDNYQRPTADGVLRD
+873 SDNYQRPAVDAVLRD

-895 LQMRAHAMFSAQG
+895 LQMRAHAMFSAEG
-908 LPLGSDTLEYAW
+908 LPAGSDTLEYAW
-920 LIDMQAGGLTG
+920 LIDVQAGALTG
-931 RVTVPQLAC
+931 RVSVPQCASLL
-940 MIEWGETFLFHVVS
+940 EWGESFVFHVVS
-954 REFQLE
+954 REFQLQ
-960 QPKPSVVCQH
+960 QPKPSVTCQH
-970 GADRHICDAKL
+970 GVDRRVCGAKHAA
-981 SCLPGHYRTSEELK
+981 LPGPCRTSEDLK
-995 YTMTRLAMDGVD
+995 YTMTRLTVDGAQV
-1007 LFIVEHGCAAN
+1007 FIVEHGCAAN
-1018 IKTGI
+1018 IKTGAL
-1023 IRIANCNLHNQA
+1023 RLATCNLHTAA

-1043 VQDVNIRQYI
+1043 LQDVVIAQFI
-1053 EQQQYNEATRL
+1053 EQQEVAR
-1064 QPAGQGQGPGQPLGL
+1064 LGL
-1079 SQPPLLRRSVWLE
+1079 PPPLLRRSDWLE
-1092 AGSVN
+1092 AGSVTFN
-1097 LNLITADIALA
+1097 LVTADVALA
-1108 ADHSAKCEAQRHFLE
+1108 ADHPAKYEVQRQFLE
-1123 LHDAQTK
+1123 LHDMKTK

-1135 WPEEASIR
+1135 WPEEKY
-1143 NKRSRNRCGCLGGCS
+1143 KRSRNRCGCLGGCR
-1158 FFGGTNMGLDFFR
+1158 FFGGSVGGLDFFR
-1171 LEELTPSSSS
+1171 LEEITPPSSS
-1181 AFSSSSTESD
+1181 AFSSISAESD
-1191 MCYGQSLLQPGEWI
+1191 MSYGQSLLHPGEWI
-1205 ITKETPKVDGRVVG
+1205 VTKETPKLSDAKGIAMRRETCSPAPMVD
-1219 LKTDTHSP
+1219 L
-1227 CLPPELPERRGQQHL
+1227 ERRGQHL
-1242 SLQVPQRSHS
+1242 SLHVPLLSHS

-1259 NSSSSAALPLLAAE
+1259 NSSSSAALPLLAGE
-1273 KDSPS
+1273 RESPS
-1278 PSTEERVFLM
+1278 PSTELM
-1288 NSKRPADAL
+1288 NVTTDGPIPEGPPL
-1297 GEVAE
+1297 
-1302 VSPVSPNS
+1302 
-1310 SQDRSSVR
+1310 R
-1318 SPLSSPLKHQSS
+1318 SPLRSPLKRQSS
-1330 VHSGQLGSTK
+1330 VQLARLGSTK

-1347 TDKPPPVLSGGVQF
+1347 VEKATPPTGVQF

-1388 PSADSNTF
+1388 PSADSSTF
-1396 HQYRSADSSMSVA
+1396 HQYRSVDSSMSVA
-1409 DSEAYFSAAEDF
+1409 DSEAYFSANEEF
-1421 EPISSADE
+1421 EPISSDE
-1429 GPGTYPGRKKR
+1429 GPGTYPGRKRR
-1440 RRQQMQPPQQPPYH
+1440 RRQQGQPH
-1454 MENYSRSSI
+1454 TEHSRTSI
-1463 YHSVEGPLT
+1463 YHSVEGPLST
-1472 YLLNGE
+1472 AE
-1478 LITEPRPLPMP
+1478 TRTPL
-1489 PTLPPLPPH
+1489 
-1498 ALPSHTSQASFVS
+1498 LPSHTSQASFVS
-1511 ALAME
+1511 ALGLE
-1516 EESSVEAEKTAEP
+1516 EEGSIETEKVEP
-1529 GPVTRQPH
+1529 GLLTTQPH
-1537 VMACYQN
+1537 LMALYQN
-1544 YLAQYQVS
+1544 YLAHYHVS
-1552 NWSVKQPTNKRTS
+1552 NWAVKQPTNKRTS
-1565 KSSLHRPLDLETPT
+1565 KSSLHRPLDLDTPT

-1588 QLSVPSF
+1588 QLSIPSF
-1595 KVIKQGL
+1595 KMVKGGL
-1602 SASSLL
+1602 SATSLL
-1608 GRGVQLMWEN
+1608 DRGVQLMGDIN
-1618 HSTPYTPLDK
+1618 STPYTPLDK
-1628 RAMENTDEDTTTDDW
+1628 QAVDNTDEDTVTEDW
-1643 TLEQPLAQTRT
+1643 TVDQPLAQTRT

-1660 KGAINVVLTPLVAES
+1660 KGAVNVVLTPLVAEA

-1685 FASIRHPAAILDDL
+1685 FASIRHPASILDDL
-1699 HGKVFNEAYL
+1699 HGKVLNEVYQ
-1709 ISKSTVAESSQ
+1709 ISKSTVSESS
-1720 TGKQEHKLSKTEGM
+1720 TAKPEHKISKTEGT
-1734 TPGSLNISHGQTDL
+1734 TPGSLSTPHGQTDL

-1759 LQANVSI
+1759 LQANVTV
-1766 PKVNLCL
+1766 PKVNLCV

-1782 PSSSCKCVTHVSLVA
+1782 PSNKSVTHVSLVA
-1797 LCFDRIATQFRM
+1797 LCFDRIATQLRM
-1809 NRGIVEE
+1809 NRGIVED
-1816 TPNTTEHGR
+1816 TEK
-1825 PSVILE
+1825 PSVMME
-1831 KYASATKM
+1831 KFSSASKM
-1839 QPQSSGSLRSNA
+1839 APQSSGSLRSNA

-1863 NVFRIHSQ
+1863 NIHRIHSQ
-1871 LRGLDSTDIGTCA
+1871 LRGLDSSDLGACA
-1884 ITAIPI
+1884 ITAIPF

-1897 GLEEMEEFSLVD
+1897 SLEEADDFVLVD
-1909 ETDSQA
+1909 ETEPSISTENVPGHTPDH
-1915 TGDLGRSTTSL
+1915 TRSGASP

-1950 AILYNTF
+1950 AVLYSAF
-1957 GMMGHSD
+1957 GVMGGADSGVRD
-1964 TGGKTGM
+1964 GV
-1971 SKSNGSMGSQTGS
+1971 SKSNGSSGSQTGS

-1990 SDDNLPHD
+1990 SDDNLPND
-1998 AASPASDANEHSDSD
+1998 AQSPASEPNNNSDSD
-2013 DQDEGVESDDLKKD
+2013 EQDEGVESDDLKKD
-2027 LPLMPPPPD
+2027 LPLLPPPPD
-2036 SSSMKLTIREIWF
+2036 SSSMKLTIKEIWF
-2049 SFAAPTNVR
+2049 SFAAPTNIR
-2058 SPSQAISRQ
+2058 SHAPTMSRQ

-2074 TPAIGAWLVPIDQ
+2074 TPAVGAWLVPIDQ
-2087 LKSSLRKLD
+2087 LKTSLQKLD
-2096 MEGILRVCAVMGCI
+2096 MEATLRVCAVMGCI
-2110 MTEALEKKSIHIPI
+2110 MTEALEKKSIHIPF

-2135 RYLHENPSCMLCN
+2135 RYLHENPSCLLCN

-2158 YSVIEEATMND
+2158 YSIIEEATLND
-2169 GVPALVT
+2169 GLPALVT
-2176 LKKGLVALARQ
+2176 LRKGLVALARQ

-2196 GFKAI
+2196 GFKAV
-2201 GLIRPNQ
+2201 GLPRPNQ
-2208 LTKPKQPQQS
+2208 LPKPKEQDPIEPDQTQ
-2218 EGEMILGMDNGT
+2218 GPDCGAA
-2230 VLQSD
+2230 LQSD

-2247 ATVSEHT
+2247 GTVSEHT
-2254 MLLEGACSRPP
+2254 MLLEGVCSRPAP
-2265 PKEANTGTVS
+2265 TGNSGPVT

-2288 HNESVLR
+2288 HSESALR

-2321 RVGLPAKDSPRK
+2321 RTGLQSNHSPRK
-2333 ESLLSNL
+2333 ESLLSYL
-2340 TGSFRSLHNLLDGMP
+2340 TGSIHSLHNLLEATP
-2355 QKNEPSATT
+2355 HRANEQTT
-2364 AAKSNSLTRT
+2364 AKSSSLIRT
-2374 GTDMLTEHPLLLE
+2374 GNNVGADVLTEHPLLSE
-2387 PCSVSFY
+2387 PFSVSFY

-2400 VGNRTGA
+2400 VGNRTG
-2407 GNQESPVNRSQH
+2407 GNVQGLPLNRSQH
-2419 NSLQTGGMCN
+2419 NSLQTGGV

-2437 DFNTVLTSD
+2437 DFNTVLSSD
-2446 QNTVDGTHSQHSQ
+2446 QNTLDTLSQHTHSQ
-2459 HSTSQDDLVNIEE
+2459 HSTSQDDLLDQDETNL
-2472 GNQCPAAVQLADA
+2472 CPAAVQLADA
-2485 QVVFKPLLSYAGIQA
+2485 QVVFKPLLSHIGIQH
-2500 QDTTPLSY
+2500 QDAPPLSY

-2519 GNLKCLRAD
+2519 GALECLRAD
-2528 IVDSDTSKERKKKRS
+2528 IVDSDTSKDRKNKRAH
-2543 RRQGMVN
+2543 RQGMVN
-2550 LLPLE
+2550 LPPLD
-2555 FKPALLIDTFSLNA
+2555 FKPALMIETFSLNA
-2569 VVMEKSTNAPQG
+2569 VILEKCMSTPPSAS
-2581 PTAAPLSFH
+2581 ALSFH
-2590 DLNRRHYNTFHCD
+2590 ELSRRPQASVHCH
-2603 FTTACQAISQRVDM
+2603 FTLACQAIRQHVDM

-2638 DIKLSRYTAGSAS
+2638 DIKLNRYTAGSSS
-2651 PTPTFKARPYR
+2651 PTPTKARPYR
-2662 HFRSSD
+2662 EFRSSD

-2679 AGRSGTQTLK
+2679 AARLGTQK
-2689 SKRGMGGASA
+2689 GKRTVVGP
-2699 GGAGISGGLPPNGPP
+2699 GL
-2714 SGMDTLGRREPRGRS
+2714 DTLTRNREPRGRGTL
-2729 SIGRSE
+2729 GRSE

-2749 ADHMAIQMDDSDSI
+2749 ADHMTIQMDDTDSI
-2763 TVSEQSEPSAECWQN
+2763 TVSEQSEPSAKCWQN

-2792 SGILEKSSPE
+2792 TGILEKNQDNALSEGGRSPVDPPCRLE
-2802 NCLPESGRRPSEPL
+2802 FESEGETPPSRL
-2816 CKVIF
+2816 
-2821 ENEQQDPTTPNKPP
+2821 
-2835 GAGGRRRSLV
+2835 GRRRSLV

-2856 FGIGMVNRTH
+2856 FGVGMVNRTH

-2911 GVNIVLLEGII
+2911 CVNIVLLEGIT
-2922 PDIQTVVKCNIA
+2922 PDIQLEDFPTSPTSTTKQEFLTVVKCHIA

-2942 QRGLKTNNAAVL
+2942 QRGLKTNNAAVF
-2954 KVGAIIIN
+2954 KVGAIFIN

-2993 NVQPPNREETPTPQ
+2993 NIPPPNREDTPTPQ
-3007 PNTDKASSINQTP
+3007 PSEVSVNQTP
-3020 VEANEFPQ
+3020 VDAIEFPQ

-3038 VLKFSAMMDGITFG
+3038 VLKFSAMLDGITIG

-3072 MTGAQTSF
+3072 MTGAQTRF

-3095 SPVDMSTMPPS
+3095 SPVDVSAMPPT

-3113 VTMSG
+3113 VTVSG
-3118 EYIMEDHENHSD
+3118 QYIIQEHEGHSD
-3130 QGWAPD
+3130 TAWAPGY
-3136 DFSSKQGNYLQGN
+3136 SNYLQGN

-3202 HDTSTDADKPKIL
+3202 HDVSTDGDKPKIL
-3215 LYSLSLMFK
+3215 LYSINLTFK

-3239 FETGLIELELSNRIQ
+3239 FETGWIELELSNRVQ
-3254 CKPQPGGSSSYLK
+3254 CKTTPTGSNYLK

-3315 ISGSSDKEAVLITLN
+3315 ISSSSNKEAVLITLY

-3345 LFWLNYKAAYDNWNE
+3345 LFWLNYKAAYDNWKE
-3360 QRMALNKD
+3360 QRLALNSD

-3374 EVVDKLPGI
+3374 EVVDKLPAI
-3383 QQTSAQAFSTLFLQL
+3383 QQTSVQAFSTLFLQL

-3411 TSQRGHVPVTEGINS
+3411 ATQ
-3426 EAEASTSVGRQ
+3426 
-3437 KNAQKANHSIDFDT
+3437 ANHSIDFDT

-3463 IIACSSESLVSKGH
+3463 ITACSSESLVSKGH

-3498 EIRGD
+3498 EVRGD

-3516 EVCSRTTGQPSAESS
+3516 EVCSRTTGQASAESS
-3531 SAGTWTLNVFWK
+3531 SAGTWTLNVLWK

-3559 NALGNTL
+3559 NALGSTL

-3572 EDTDDIGDLNSVNM
+3572 EDNDDITDLNSVNIG
-3586 ADLSDE
+3586 DLSDE
-3592 DETDTMSPTIHMSPE
+3592 DESDGTSPPIHSCPE
-3607 ILFSPR
+3607 GDLSPR
-3613 LTLRKRLVNRIL
+3613 LSFRRRLVNSIL
-3625 GFSPRPESVSV
+3625 GISPSPPPLSPSECRNISPSSTITRLKSRSV
-3636 PADDLNYASPRL
+3636 RL
-3648 RAGSARPQRPLS
+3648 PSTANAERTKHPRPLS
-3660 WACETIDPR
+3660 WGCESVDLR
-3669 RQMMMGNQV
+3669 RQAVMSSQI

-3683 RKFNK
+3683 RKFSK

-3713 GTINQEIQRYQQL
+3713 GTINQEIQRYQHL

-3764 SRSKSIS
+3764 SNSRSKSIS
-3771 AAAGRPPLKRMD
+3771 ATGRPPMKRSD
-3783 RQSSRIGD
+3783 RPRD
-3791 VDELPHICVDASSPG
+3791 DLPDIKVDAASPA
-3806 PRVTFNIQDTINNQT
+3806 PRVTFNIDTMETPIPSPA
-3821 LDSAVAPVSPRVV
+3821 DSV
-3834 FKFPEETEVGLLSV
+3834 FKFPEETELDLLSV
-3848 TTDEPS
+3848 TIDDPAHYPS
-3854 HPHYH
+3854 C
-3859 LHPHSPSVS
+3859 
-3868 EGQRSVFSA
+3868 SVFSA
-3877 PGTPAVFSPALPF
+3877 PGTPAVFSPTVPF
-3890 QHDDMRRDDL
+3890 QPDDSRRDDL
-3900 SSSSSEDSEKE
+3900 SSTSSEDSDKD
-3911 DEFERERPLSFRRPF
+3911 DEFVRERPQSYYRRPGGS
-3926 QASHKRSSGFS
+3926 QRKSSALS
-3937 AVSQLFSERW
+3937 ALFSERW
-3947 PTPASRS
+3947 PATPPQRGALT
-3954 FSGPATERNID
+3954 PPTERNID

-3978 CVLHP
+3978 CMLHP
-3983 TTQQAEH
+3983 STQPPEH
-3990 EDISFRRSCERNLKS
+3990 EDLALRRSCERSSRS

-4013 KKKLQPAYTST
+4013 KRKQQHSFASSSQLLNAKRVPTSLQS
-4024 THLLAGKKCP
+4024 
-4034 STLQT
+4034 
-4039 KSNDMETTVFY
+4039 KSSDIETTVFY

-4062 KTLKTESPNA
+4062 KMLKTESPNA

-4086 KLYGMKDTD
+4086 KLYGMRDAPA
-4095 PPNPPNAVQSK
+4095 PPASGPGK
-4106 TNSLL
+4106 TNTLL
-4111 PPPLPPIPSAKGKGS
+4111 SPPPLPSAKGKASVGV
-4126 GGMKTAKLYAWV
+4126 KTAKLYAWV

-4169 ERNYAAVA
+4169 DRNYTTLNVP
-4177 SQEEDMAQFDPV
+4177 EEDVGQFDSV

-4195 TTSLVSSSTSAYSSF
+4195 QVSLVSSATSPYSSF

-4253 ELETPTGAHP
+4253 ELEPTTHP
-4263 TDGSHPP
+4263 SEGQHTP
-4270 SSTPPGQ
+4270 SSTPPSVHNANRVPGS
-4277 HIPKLPPSKS
+4277 KGPSTG
-4287 SPLLGSPLGRSRH
+4287 LGSPLGRSRH
-4300 SSSQSDLTGSPG
+4300 HSSQSDLTGPPL

-4352 LGTVD
+4352 LGGVD
-4357 EEPSS
+4357 EEASS

-4388 GPTFTEN
+4388 CPAFIDTFIAS

-4431 PRAWYRRSIARRL
+4431 PHAWYRRSIARRL

-4454 ASGPATPDSAEN
+4454 GYTY
-4466 ITQHMSPESSQ
+4466 TLSSL
-4477 KAYWRTWDGSTGTQY
+4477 QY
-4492 MPQSPNVF
+4492 CLTVW
-4500 SEHSTGSNMSPVG
+4500 
-4513 MGHLKSPA
+4513 K
-4521 PVRTRSVSDSSAPRR
+4521 
-4536 DSVTK
+4536 
-4541 TSTPSFSKNGKAAG
+4541 
-4555 QQGAPWETLV
+4555 LV
-4565 VFAINLKQLIVQMNM
+4565 VLLA
-4580 SNVMGN
+4580 
-4586 NTWTTSG
+4586 
-4593 LKSQG
+4593 
-4598 RLSVGSNRDREI
+4598 
-4610 SMSIGLG
+4610 
-4617 RSKLDSKGGVVGGNI
+4617 
-4632 DVNTLEMVSH
+4632 H

-4664 RVDYMGSSILMGIFS
+4664 RLDYMGSSILMGIFS

-4689 KVNLCTVDTNLS
+4689 KVNLCTTEASLS
-4701 EKSEVFIHGDLQ
+4701 EKSEIFVHGDLQ

-4740 TQQFDTSKRALS
+4740 TLQFDTSKRALS
-4752 TWGPNPYPP
+4752 SWGPVPYMP
-4761 PKTPVVNADK
+4761 PKTPVINTDK

-4786 PGVLKVIAGCHIS
+4786 PSVLKMVAGCHIS

-4838 ALFHLEEP
+4838 VLFHLEEP

-4860 GSKDD
+4860 GSSDD

-4897 TKITRRRHENPPHG
+4897 TKVTRRRHENPPHG

-4922 TAMRNEELYLLRNVE
+4922 TAMRNEELNLLRNVD
-4937 ANNQDSG
+4937 ANNSESG
-4944 AAAKTTSLLSN
+4944 AAAKSSSLLSG
-4955 FRSSSSYNHETE
+4955 FRGTSSYNHETE
-4967 TIFALPRMQLDFK
+4967 TIFALPKMQLQFK
-4980 SIHVQDPDEP
+4980 SIHVQDPEEP
-4990 SLTESNS
+4990 SLSDASS

-5044 IFTARPGQK
+5044 IFASRPGHK
-5053 SPTALQDEGS
+5053 SPTAQQDEASSEKKEKEEGV
-5063 TDKNKDDSINY
+5063 NY

-5080 EFMCNTWHLEP
+5080 EFLCNTWHLEP

-5147 GTALQDE
+5147 GMALQDE
-5154 KDKKGRDKEE
+5154 KEKKGQRDKDE

>member
-9 NESTFPSFVDLDD
+9 NESTFPSVLDLDD
-22 FLTKHNS
+22 FLTKHDS

-35 VATILSCGW
+35 AATILSCGW

-58 ILTIIINRLYKDGYI
+58 ILTLIINRLYKDGYI

-78 SFSVLSGKVMFRDVY
+78 SFSVLSGKIMFRDVY
-93 YINQDMSIR
+93 FINQDMSIR
-102 IQDGFLIFRWWKMY
+102 IQDGFLIFRWWKKY

-147 LYARLQETFGLEPT
+147 LYARLQETFGLDPT
-161 LLTPKKDEERGQ
+161 LITPNKDEERGR
-173 EDRNKTLESV
+173 EDGSKTLESV
-183 NIIAES
+183 DIKAES
-189 PDPASSWRS
+189 PEPTSSWRS

-216 HHLPQT
+216 HYLPQT
-222 LCVNFEDALL
+222 LCVNFEDAFL

-263 SPRYLGMQN
+263 SPRYLGLQN

-300 GLVPVEQDGGEEA
+300 GLVPVEQENVEEA
-313 EACSEGDKLQ
+313 ETCSEEDKLQ

-367 VTEDAQPGKPRQI
+367 VTEVAQPGKPRQI

-442 DTTSSMQYRT
+442 DATSSMLYRT

-521 KFKILFHQFEMIW
+521 KFKVLFHQFEMIW

-564 FTLPFNDFVPPPCH
+564 FTLPFNEFVPTTCH

-601 YPLLTLSKDYQNI
+601 YPLLTLAKDYQNI

-623 GENQGAPPPK
+623 GENQSAPPPK
-633 PAKSRWRNITHADAG
+633 PSKPRWRNITHAEAG
-648 WVDCWSVPNFLLII
+648 WVDCWSVPNFMLII

-703 NVPPRY
+703 NAPPRFN
-709 TSTSASAAHNRL
+709 TSSSAAHGRL
-721 PADPSELPPDRLH
+721 PTDPSELPPDRLH
-734 VEMEISPDS
+734 VEMEMSPDS

-767 MYTDFEEAVSSPVLS
+767 MYTDFEEVVSSPVLS

-787 GLGWSSLGMEDSE
+787 GLGWSPLGMEGGE
-800 QKEASD
+800 CKETSD
-806 IHPLD
+806 LHPLD

-825 VHGRLPVHCSSEGP
+825 VHGRLPIHCSSEGP

-863 LLLSPIHIFI
+863 LLLSPIHIFA

-931 RVTVPQLAC
+931 RVTVPQVAS
-940 MIEWGETFLFHVVS
+940 MIEWGETFVFHVVS

-960 QPKPSVVCQH
+960 QPKPSVLCQH
-970 GADRHICDAKL
+970 GADRRICDAKM
-981 SCLPGHYRTSEELK
+981 SCLPGHCRTSEELK
-995 YTMTRLAMDGVD
+995 YTMTRLAVDAVD
-1007 LFIVEHGCAAN
+1007 LFVVEHGCAASV
-1018 IKTGI
+1018 KTGVI
-1023 IRIANCNLHNQA
+1023 HVANCNLHNQA

-1053 EQQQYNEATRL
+1053 EQQQHSDATRL

-1079 SQPPLLRRSVWLE
+1079 GQPPLLRRSVWLE

-1097 LNLITADIALA
+1097 LNLITADVALA
-1108 ADHSAKCEAQRHFLE
+1108 ADHPAKCEVQRHFLE
-1123 LHDAQTK
+1123 LHDAQSK

-1135 WPEEASIR
+1135 WPEEAGIR
-1143 NKRSRNRCGCLGGCS
+1143 NKRNRNRCGCLGGCR
-1158 FFGGTNMGLDFFR
+1158 FFGGTNFGLDFFR

-1181 AFSSSSTESD
+1181 AFSSSSSDSD

-1219 LKTDTHSP
+1219 VKTDTHSP
-1227 CLPPELPERRGQQHL
+1227 CLPPELPERRAQQHL

-1259 NSSSSAALPLLAAE
+1259 NSSSSAALPLLAGE
-1273 KDSPS
+1273 RDTPS
-1278 PSTEERVFLM
+1278 PSTEERTFPM
-1288 NSKRPADAL
+1288 NSKSPADTL
-1297 GEVAE
+1297 GEVPE
-1302 VSPVSPNS
+1302 GSPVSPNS

-1318 SPLSSPLKHQSS
+1318 SPLCSPLKRQSS
-1330 VHSGQLGSTK
+1330 VHSGRLGSTK

-1409 DSEAYFSAAEDF
+1409 DSEAYFSATEDF

-1429 GPGTYPGRKKR
+1429 GPGTYPGRKKK
-1440 RRQQMQPPQQPPYH
+1440 RRQQMQQPQQPPYH

-1472 YLLNGE
+1472 YVLNGE
-1478 LITEPRPLPMP
+1478 LITEPRPLPLL

-1498 ALPSHTSQASFVS
+1498 PLPSHTSQASFVS

-1537 VMACYQN
+1537 VMACYQS
-1544 YLAQYQVS
+1544 YLAQYHVS

-1565 KSSLHRPLDLETPT
+1565 KSSLHRPLDLDTPT

-1588 QLSVPSF
+1588 QLSVPTF
-1595 KVIKQGL
+1595 KVVKQGL

-1608 GRGVQLMWEN
+1608 DRGVQVIGETN
-1618 HSTPYTPLDK
+1618 SAPYTPLDK
-1628 RAMENTDEDTTTDDW
+1628 RAMENTDEDTTTEDW
-1643 TLEQPLAQTRT
+1643 SLEQPLAQTRT

-1685 FASIRHPAAILDDL
+1685 FASVRHPATILDDL
-1699 HGKVFNEAYL
+1699 HGKVLNEAYQ
-1709 ISKSTVAESSQ
+1709 ISKSTVTESSQ
-1720 TGKQEHKLSKTEGM
+1720 TGKQEHKLSKTEGT
-1734 TPGSLNISHGQTDL
+1734 TPGSINIPHGQTDL

-1782 PSSSCKCVTHVSLVA
+1782 PSCSTKCVTHVSLVA
-1797 LCFDRIATQFRM
+1797 LCFERIATQFRM

-1825 PSVILE
+1825 PSVMLE

-1863 NVFRIHSQ
+1863 NVHRIHSQ
-1871 LRGLDSTDIGTCA
+1871 LRGLDTTDIGTCA
-1884 ITAIPI
+1884 ITAIPF

-1897 GLEEMEEFSLVD
+1897 GLEEMDDFAMVD
-1909 ETDSQA
+1909 ETDTQA
-1915 TGDLGRSTTSL
+1915 SSGDLSRSSSL

-1950 AILYNTF
+1950 AILYNAF
-1957 GMMGHSD
+1957 GVMGQSD
-1964 TGGKTGM
+1964 TVGKTGI
-1971 SKSNGSMGSQTGS
+1971 SKSNGSTGSQTGS

-1990 SDDNLPHD
+1990 SDDNLTHD
-1998 AASPASDANEHSDSD
+1998 PLSPASDLNEHSDSD

-2096 MEGILRVCAVMGCI
+2096 MEGTLRVCAVMGCI

-2201 GLIRPNQ
+2201 GLIRPNN
-2208 LTKPKQPQQS
+2208 LPKPKDPHQS
-2218 EGEMILGMDNGT
+2218 LRDPVLGLDNGAA
-2230 VLQSD
+2230 LQSD
-2235 TSADGAEFEFDA
+2235 TSADGAEFEYDA
-2247 ATVSEHT
+2247 VSEHT

-2265 PKEANTGTVS
+2265 PKEANSGPVS

-2288 HNESVLR
+2288 HSESALR

-2321 RVGLPAKDSPRK
+2321 RAGLPVKDSPRK

-2340 TGSFRSLHNLLDGMP
+2340 TGSFRSLHNLLEGTP
-2355 QKNEPSATT
+2355 QRSEPSAAAAAAAAATAA
-2364 AAKSNSLTRT
+2364 AAKSSSLTHT
-2374 GTDMLTEHPLLLE
+2374 GTEMLTEHPLLSE
-2387 PCSVSFY
+2387 PSSVSFY

-2407 GNQESPVNRSQH
+2407 GNQESPVNQSQH
-2419 NSLQTGGMCN
+2419 NSLQTGGTCN

-2437 DFNTVLTSD
+2437 DFNTVLSSD
-2446 QNTVDGTHSQHSQ
+2446 QNTLDGTHSQ
-2459 HSTSQDDLVNIEE
+2459 HSTSQDDIADIEE

-2485 QVVFKPLLSYAGIQA
+2485 QVVFKPLLSYTGIQA

-2508 KMYFGEHLSFS
+2508 RMYFGEHLSFS
-2519 GNLKCLRAD
+2519 GNLECLRAD
-2528 IVDSDTSKERKKKRS
+2528 IVDSDTAKERKNKRS
-2543 RRQGMVN
+2543 KRQGMVN
-2550 LLPLE
+2550 LPPLE
-2555 FKPALLIDTFSLNA
+2555 FKPALLIETFSLNA
-2569 VVMEKSTNAPQG
+2569 VVMEKSTSAPQG
-2581 PTAAPLSFH
+2581 PTAVPLSFH
-2590 DLNRRHYNTFHCD
+2590 DLSRRHYNTFHCD

-2679 AGRSGTQTLK
+2679 GRSATQTLK
-2689 SKRGMGGASA
+2689 SKRGAV
-2699 GGAGISGGLPPNGPP
+2699 GAGAGVSGGLPSNGPP

-2729 SIGRSE
+2729 SLGRSE

-2792 SGILEKSSPE
+2792 TGILEKSSPE
-2802 NCLPESGRRPSEPL
+2802 NCLSEGGLRPSEPL

-2821 ENEQQDPTTPNKPP
+2821 ENEQQEPTTPNKPLSS
-2835 GAGGRRRSLV
+2835 GGRRRSLV
-2845 SSEPQHVTLIV
+2845 NSEPQHVTLIV

-2911 GVNIVLLEGII
+2911 GVNIVLLEGIT

-2942 QRGLKTNNAAVL
+2942 QRGLKTNNAAVF

-2962 IPQHPATLHSMM
+2962 IPQHPATLHGMM

-2993 NVQPPNREETPTPQ
+2993 NIQPPNREDTPTPQ
-3007 PNTDKASSINQTP
+3007 PSDKASSINQTP

-3038 VLKFSAMMDGITFG
+3038 VLKFSAMMDGITIG

-3095 SPVDMSTMPPS
+3095 SPVDMSAMPPS

-3118 EYIMEDHENHSD
+3118 EYIMEEHESHSD
-3130 QGWAPD
+3130 QGWGQD
-3136 DFSSKQGNYLQGN
+3136 DFPAKQGNYLQGN

-3254 CKPQPGGSSSYLK
+3254 CKAQPGSSSYLK
-3267 LFGKCQVDLNLA
+3267 LFGKCQVDLHLA

-3360 QRMALNKD
+3360 QRLALNKD
-3368 IHMATK
+3368 IHVATK

-3398 TVNDLGICLPITS
+3398 TVDDLGICLPITS
-3411 TSQRGHVPVTEGINS
+3411 TSQ
-3426 EAEASTSVGRQ
+3426 
-3437 KNAQKANHSIDFDT
+3437 ANHSIDFDT

-3463 IIACSSESLVSKGH
+3463 ITACSSESLVSKGH

-3516 EVCSRTTGQPSAESS
+3516 EVCSRTTGQASAESS
-3531 SAGTWTLNVFWK
+3531 SAGTWTLNVLWK

-3572 EDTDDIGDLNSVNM
+3572 EDVDDIADLNSVNM
-3586 ADLSDE
+3586 EDLSDE
-3592 DETDTMSPTIHMSPE
+3592 DEADTMSPTIHM
-3607 ILFSPR
+3607 
-3613 LTLRKRLVNRIL
+3613 
-3625 GFSPRPESVSV
+3625 
-3636 PADDLNYASPRL
+3636 
-3648 RAGSARPQRPLS
+3648 
-3660 WACETIDPR
+3660 ETIDPR
-3669 RQMMMGNQV
+3669 RQVLMGNQV

-3683 RKFNK
+3683 RKFTK
-3688 RLVDIRELNEQAKV
+3688 RVVDIRELNEQAKV

-3764 SRSKSIS
+3764 NRSKSIS
-3771 AAAGRPPLKRMD
+3771 APTGRPPLKRMD
-3783 RQSSRIGD
+3783 RQSSRLGD
-3791 VDELPHICVDASSPG
+3791 VDDLPDVRVVASSPG
-3806 PRVTFNIQDTINNQT
+3806 PRVTFNIQDT
-3821 LDSAVAPVSPRVV
+3821 
-3834 FKFPEETEVGLLSV
+3834 FPEETQADLLSAY
-3848 TTDEPS
+3848 TDDPS
-3854 HPHYH
+3854 HPHH
-3859 LHPHSPSVS
+3859 QFHPHSPSVV
-3868 EGQRSVFSA
+3868 EGQHSDFSA
-3877 PGTPAVFSPALPF
+3877 PCTPAVFSPALPF

-3911 DEFERERPLSFRRPF
+3911 DDFERERPLSYRRPF
-3926 QASHKRSSGFS
+3926 QMSHKKPSGFS

-3947 PTPASRS
+3947 PSTPASRS
-3954 FSGPATERNID
+3954 FSGPGTERNID
-3965 FELDVRVEIDSGK
+3965 FELDIRVEIDSGK

-3983 TTQQAEH
+3983 TTQQPEH
-3990 EDISFRRSCERNLKS
+3990 EDVSLRRSCERSLKS

-4013 KKKLQPAYTST
+4013 KKKLQPTYTST

-4034 STLQT
+4034 FSLQT

-4086 KLYGMKDTD
+4086 KLY
-4095 PPNPPNAVQSK
+4095 
-4106 TNSLL
+4106 
-4111 PPPLPPIPSAKGKGS
+4111 AKGKGS
-4126 GGMKTAKLYAWV
+4126 GGVKTAKLYAWV

-4169 ERNYAAVA
+4169 ERSYAAVA
-4177 SQEEDMAQFDPV
+4177 SQEEDMGQFDAV
-4189 EPLEES
+4189 EQLEES

-4253 ELETPTGAHP
+4253 ELETPPLAHP
-4263 TDGSHPP
+4263 TEGSQPP

-4277 HIPKLPPSKS
+4277 HVPKIPPSKA

-4300 SSSQSDLTGSPG
+4300 SSSQSDLTGPPS

-4324 DFSLYVFHPYG
+4324 DFSLFVFHPYG

-4388 GPTFTEN
+4388 GPTFIEN
-4395 KGGKMDTTLINISAV
+4395 FIPAKGGKIDTTLINISAV

-4466 ITQHMSPESSQ
+4466 VAQHLSPESSR
-4477 KAYWRTWDGSTGTQY
+4477 KAYWRTWDGSTGTQHI
-4492 MPQSPNVF
+4492 PQSPNVF
-4500 SEHSTGSNMSPVG
+4500 SDHSSGINMSPG
-4513 MGHLKSPA
+4513 GLGHLKSPT
-4521 PVRTRSVSDSSAPRR
+4521 PGRTRSVSDSSAPRR

-4565 VFAINLKQLIVQMNM
+4565 VFAINLKQLTVQMNM

-4610 SMSIGLG
+4610 SMSVGLG

-4664 RVDYMGSSILMGIFS
+4664 RVDYMGSSILMGVFS

-4689 KVNLCTVDTNLS
+4689 KVNLCAVDTSLS
-4701 EKSEVFIHGDLQ
+4701 EKSEIFVHGDLQ

-4752 TWGPNPYPP
+4752 TWGPGPYLP
-4761 PKTPVVNADK
+4761 PKTPVINTEK

-4860 GSKDD
+4860 GSEEV

-4870 QTLDF
+4870 QRLDF

-4897 TKITRRRHENPPHG
+4897 TKITRRRHENPPPG

-4922 TAMRNEELYLLRNVE
+4922 TAMRNEELNLLRNVE
-4937 ANNQDSG
+4937 ANNQESG
-4944 AAAKTTSLLSN
+4944 VAAKSSSLLSS

-4980 SIHVQDPDEP
+4980 STHVQDPDEP
-4990 SLTESNS
+4990 SLTDSNS

-5044 IFTARPGQK
+5044 MFATRPGQK
-5053 SPTALQDEGS
+5053 SPTAVHDDSATDKDKDEG
-5063 TDKNKDDSINY
+5063 INY

-5080 EFMCNTWHLEP
+5080 EFLCNTWHLEP

-5154 KDKKGRDKEE
+5154 KERRGRDKEE

>member
-1 MDGHVAKN
+1 MDATKN
-9 NESTFPSFVDLDD
+9 NDTNNFLNIEHLDSI
-22 FLTKHNS
+22 LNKHNS

-44 IIYLTYYNSRNIGL
+44 IIYLTYYNSRNIGF
-58 ILTIIINRLYKDGYI
+58 ILTRIINRLYKDGYI

-78 SFSVLSGKVMFRDVY
+78 SFSVLSGKVMFREVY
-93 YINQDMSIR
+93 FINQDMSIR

-161 LLTPKKDEERGQ
+161 LLTPKDEEKGQ
-173 EDRNKTLESV
+173 EDRNETLENV
-183 NIIAES
+183 NIQAES
-189 PDPASSWRS
+189 PDPTSSWRS

-222 LCVNFEDALL
+222 LCVNFEDAFL
-232 TYATKPPSSH
+232 TYATKPPSCH
-242 LDQYMHIVKGSLE
+242 LDQFMHIVKGSLE

-263 SPRYLGMQN
+263 SPRYLGLQN

-300 GLVPVEQDGGEEA
+300 GLVPAEQESTEEVETS
-313 EACSEGDKLQ
+313 SEGDQLQ

-355 KFFLPADYQAMK
+355 KFFLPADYQPMK
-367 VTEDAQPGKPRQI
+367 VTEVSQPGKPRQI

-427 ENGYSPTIKGQLLHV
+427 EDGYSPTIKGQLLHV

-461 HVIASYPR
+461 HVIVGYPR

-497 FTDLIQDWASDS
+497 FTDLIKDWASDS

-564 FTLPFNDFVPPPCH
+564 FTLPFNEFVPTTCH

-601 YPLLTLSKDYQNI
+601 YPLLTLAKDYQNI
-614 KLPPDMFMP
+614 KLPPDMFMS

-633 PAKSRWRNITHADAG
+633 PTKSRWRNITHAEAG

-695 PEHTSVPH
+695 PEHPSVPH
-703 NVPPRY
+703 NAPPHY
-709 TSTSASAAHNRL
+709 TSTSASAAHSRV
-721 PADPSELPPDRLH
+721 ATDPSELPPDRLH
-734 VEMEISPDS
+734 VEMEMSPDS
-743 QIILYGPLLRALI
+743 QILLYGPLLRTLI

-782 TSTSS
+782 ASTSS
-787 GLGWSSLGMEDSE
+787 GLGWSPLGMEDSE
-800 QKEASD
+800 QKEAPD

-863 LLLSPIHIFI
+863 MILSPIHIFV

-920 LIDMQAGGLTG
+920 LIDMQAGALTG
-931 RVTVPQLAC
+931 RVTVPQVAS
-940 MIEWGETFLFHVVS
+940 MIEWGETFIFHVLS

-960 QPKPSVVCQH
+960 QPKPSVICQH
-970 GADRHICDAKL
+970 GADRRICDAKL
-981 SCLPGHYRTSEELK
+981 SCMPGHCRTSEELK

-1007 LFIVEHGCAAN
+1007 LFVVEHGCAAN
-1018 IKTGI
+1018 VKTGI
-1023 IRIANCNLHNQA
+1023 IRVANCNLHNQA

-1043 VQDVNIRQYI
+1043 VQDMNIRQYI
-1053 EQQQYNEATRL
+1053 EQQQYNEAARL
-1064 QPAGQGQGPGQPLGL
+1064 QLAGQGQGPGQPLGL
-1079 SQPPLLRRSVWLE
+1079 GQPPLLRRSVWLE
-1092 AGSVN
+1092 AGSVK

-1108 ADHSAKCEAQRHFLE
+1108 ADHPAKCEVQRQFLE

-1135 WPEEASIR
+1135 WPDEANVR
-1143 NKRSRNRCGCLGGCS
+1143 NKRSRNRCGCLGGCR
-1158 FFGGTNMGLDFFR
+1158 FFGGTNMGLDYFK

-1181 AFSSSSTESD
+1181 AFSSSCGDLD

-1205 ITKETPKVDGRVVG
+1205 MTKETPKVDGRVVG

-1227 CLPPELPERRGQQHL
+1227 SLPPELPERRGQQHL

-1259 NSSSSAALPLLAAE
+1259 NSTSSAALPLLAGE
-1273 KDSPS
+1273 RDSPS
-1278 PSTEERVFLM
+1278 PSHEERLVPV
-1288 NSKRPADAL
+1288 NGRNHTDTL
-1297 GEVAE
+1297 GEVPE

-1310 SQDRSSVR
+1310 SQDRTSVR
-1318 SPLSSPLKHQSS
+1318 SPLCSPLKRQSS
-1330 VHSGQLGSTK
+1330 VHSGRLGSTK

-1396 HQYRSADSSMSVA
+1396 HQYRSADSSMSMA
-1409 DSEAYFSAAEDF
+1409 DSEAYFSATEDF

-1429 GPGTYPGRKKR
+1429 GPGTYPGRKKK
-1440 RRQQMQPPQQPPYH
+1440 RRQQMQQPQQPPYH

-1472 YLLNGE
+1472 YVLNGE
-1478 LITEPRPLPMP
+1478 LITEPRPLPP
-1489 PTLPPLPPH
+1489 PPILPPLPPQPL
-1498 ALPSHTSQASFVS
+1498 ASHTSQASFVS

-1516 EESSVEAEKTAEP
+1516 EESSVEPEKTAEP

-1537 VMACYQN
+1537 VMACYQT
-1544 YLAQYQVS
+1544 YLAHYQVS

-1565 KSSLHRPLDLETPT
+1565 KSSLHRPLDLDTPT
-1579 SEESSASFD
+1579 SEESSTSFD

-1608 GRGVQLMWEN
+1608 DRGVQLMGEN
-1618 HSTPYTPLDK
+1618 NGTPYTPLDK

-1643 TLEQPLAQTRT
+1643 SLEQPLAQTRT

-1675 LDRYIESMVH
+1675 VDRYIESMVH

-1699 HGKVFNEAYL
+1699 HGKVLNEAYQ
-1709 ISKSTVAESSQ
+1709 ISKSTVTESSSQSQ
-1720 TGKQEHKLSKTEGM
+1720 TGKQEHKLSKTEGT
-1734 TPGSLNISHGQTDL
+1734 TPGSLNTSHGQAEL
-1748 SIKPDNVKIKG
+1748 SVKPDNVKIKG

-1782 PSSSCKCVTHVSLVA
+1782 PSCSSKCIPHVSLVA

-1825 PSVILE
+1825 PSVMLE

-1863 NVFRIHSQ
+1863 NVHRIHSQ
-1871 LRGLDSTDIGTCA
+1871 LRGLDCTDVGTFA
-1884 ITAIPI
+1884 ITAIPC

-1909 ETDSQA
+1909 ETDTQTSG
-1915 TGDLGRSTTSL
+1915 TDLSRSATSL

-1950 AILYNTF
+1950 AILYNSF
-1957 GMMGHSD
+1957 GVMGRSD
-1964 TGGKTGM
+1964 NGGKTEV
-1971 SKSNGSMGSQTGS
+1971 SKNNGSTGSQTGS

-1990 SDDNLPHD
+1990 SDDNLPPD
-1998 AASPASDANEHSDSD
+1998 AISPNSDANDNTDSD

-2027 LPLMPPPPD
+2027 LPFMPPPPD

-2058 SPSQAISRQ
+2058 SASQTISRQ

-2096 MEGILRVCAVMGCI
+2096 MEGTLRVCAVMGCI

-2158 YSVIEEATMND
+2158 YSIIEEATMND

-2201 GLIRPNQ
+2201 GLMGPNQ
-2208 LTKPKQPQQS
+2208 LTKAKEPQPS
-2218 EGEMILGMDNGT
+2218 LGDTMGLDNGAA
-2230 VLQSD
+2230 LQSD

-2265 PKEANTGTVS
+2265 PKEVNTGPVS

-2288 HNESVLR
+2288 HSESALR

-2321 RVGLPAKDSPRK
+2321 RGGMPAKDSPRK

-2340 TGSFRSLHNLLDGMP
+2340 TGSFRSLHNLLEGTP
-2355 QKNEPSATT
+2355 QRNEPSSAT
-2364 AAKSNSLTRT
+2364 AAKSSSLTRT
-2374 GTDMLTEHPLLLE
+2374 GTDMLTEHPLLSE
-2387 PCSVSFY
+2387 PSAVSFY

-2400 VGNRTGA
+2400 VGNRGGA
-2407 GNQESPVNRSQH
+2407 AAQESQVNHSQH

-2437 DFNTVLTSD
+2437 DFNTVLSSD
-2446 QNTVDGTHSQHSQ
+2446 QNTLDGTHSQHSQ
-2459 HSTSQDDLVNIEE
+2459 LSTSQEDIVDIEE

-2485 QVVFKPLLSYAGIQA
+2485 QVVFKPLLSYTGIQA

-2519 GNLKCLRAD
+2519 GNLECLRAD
-2528 IVDSDTSKERKKKRS
+2528 IVDSDTSKERKNKRS

-2550 LLPLE
+2550 LPPLE
-2555 FKPALLIDTFSLNA
+2555 FKPALLIETFSVNA
-2569 VVMEKSTNAPQG
+2569 VVMEKSTSAPQG
-2581 PTAAPLSFH
+2581 PTAVPLSFH

-2638 DIKLSRYTAGSAS
+2638 DIKLNRYTAGSTS

-2662 HFRSSD
+2662 HIRSSD

-2679 AGRSGTQTLK
+2679 ANRSGTQTLK
-2689 SKRGMGGASA
+2689 SKRGVGGGGVTG
-2699 GGAGISGGLPPNGPP
+2699 GGAGGGGLPPNGPP
-2714 SGMDTLGRREPRGRS
+2714 SSMDTLGRREPRGRTS
-2729 SIGRSE
+2729 LGRSE

-2792 SGILEKSSPE
+2792 TGILEKSSPE
-2802 NCLPESGRRPSEPL
+2802 NCLSEGGRRPSEPL

-2821 ENEQQDPTTPNKPP
+2821 ENEQQEPATPNKPL

-2911 GVNIVLLEGII
+2911 GVNIVLLEGIT
-2922 PDIQTVVKCNIA
+2922 PDIQLEDFPTSPTSTAKQEFLTVVKCTIA

-2942 QRGLKTNNAAVL
+2942 QRGLKTNNAAVF
-2954 KVGAIIIN
+2954 KVGSIMIN

-2993 NVQPPNREETPTPQ
+2993 NVQPPNREDTPTPQ
-3007 PNTDKASSINQTP
+3007 PSDKASSINQTP

-3038 VLKFSAMMDGITFG
+3038 VLKFSAMMDGISIG

-3066 RMKSHG
+3066 PMKSHG

-3095 SPVDMSTMPPS
+3095 SQVDMSTMSPS

-3118 EYIMEDHENHSD
+3118 EYIMEDHESHSD

-3136 DFSSKQGNYLQGN
+3136 DFPAKQGNYLQGN

-3202 HDTSTDADKPKIL
+3202 HDTSTDAEKPKIL

-3254 CKPQPGGSSSYLK
+3254 CKAQPGGSSSYLK

-3360 QRMALNKD
+3360 QRLALNND

-3398 TVNDLGICLPITS
+3398 TVNDLGICLPITN
-3411 TSQRGHVPVTEGINS
+3411 TSQ
-3426 EAEASTSVGRQ
+3426 
-3437 KNAQKANHSIDFDT
+3437 ANHSIDFDT

-3463 IIACSSESLVSKGH
+3463 ITACSSESLVSKGH

-3503 LVMNACVV
+3503 LVMNACIV

-3531 SAGTWTLNVFWK
+3531 SAGTWTLNVLWK

-3572 EDTDDIGDLNSVNM
+3572 EDVDDITDLNSVNM
-3586 ADLSDE
+3586 GDLSDE
-3592 DETDTMSPTIHMSPE
+3592 DENDTMSPTIHM
-3607 ILFSPR
+3607 
-3613 LTLRKRLVNRIL
+3613 
-3625 GFSPRPESVSV
+3625 
-3636 PADDLNYASPRL
+3636 
-3648 RAGSARPQRPLS
+3648 
-3660 WACETIDPR
+3660 ETVDPR
-3669 RQMMMGNQV
+3669 RQMVMGNQV

-3683 RKFNK
+3683 RKFSK
-3688 RLVDIRELNEQAKV
+3688 RVVDIRELNEQAKV

-3764 SRSKSIS
+3764 NRSKSIS
-3771 AAAGRPPLKRMD
+3771 APAGRPALKRIE

-3791 VDELPHICVDASSPG
+3791 VDDFPDVRVDASSPG
-3806 PRVTFNIQDTINNQT
+3806 PRVTFNIQDT
-3821 LDSAVAPVSPRVV
+3821 
-3834 FKFPEETEVGLLSV
+3834 FPEEPEVDLLSV

-3854 HPHYH
+3854 HLHHVLH
-3859 LHPHSPSVS
+3859 LHSPSAAES
-3868 EGQRSVFSA
+3868 QRSVFST
-3877 PGTPAVFSPALPF
+3877 PTTPAVFSPIIPL
-3890 QHDDMRRDDL
+3890 QREDL

-3911 DEFERERPLSFRRPF
+3911 EEFVKPSSYSRPL
-3926 QASHKRSSGFS
+3926 QASHRKPLGFS
-3937 AVSQLFSERW
+3937 AMSQLFTERW
-3947 PTPASRS
+3947 PSTPANRS
-3954 FSGPATERNID
+3954 FSGPTSEKNID

-3983 TTQQAEH
+3983 TTQQPEQ
-3990 EDISFRRSCERNLKS
+3990 EDISCKRSYDHSLKS
-4005 LDQESPPK
+4005 LDQDSPPK
-4013 KKKLQPAYTST
+4013 KKKSTST
-4024 THLLAGKKCP
+4024 THPFTGKKCP
-4034 STLQT
+4034 IYLQT
-4039 KSNDMETTVFY
+4039 KSNDLETTVFY

-4086 KLYGMKDTD
+4086 KLYGMKDSSPTT
-4095 PPNPPNAVQSK
+4095 PPNAVQCK

-4111 PPPLPPIPSAKGKGS
+4111 PPQLPPIPSAKGKGS
-4126 GGMKTAKLYAWV
+4126 GGVKTAKLYAWV

-4169 ERNYAAVA
+4169 ERNYAAMA
-4177 SQEEDMAQFDPV
+4177 TQEEDMGQFDPV

-4195 TTSLVSSSTSAYSSF
+4195 STSLVSSSTSAYSSF

-4253 ELETPTGAHP
+4253 ELETPTGP
-4263 TDGSHPP
+4263 NPPDGSHPP

-4277 HIPKLPPSKS
+4277 HVPKLPSKA
-4287 SPLLGSPLGRSRH
+4287 SPLLGSPLGRTRH
-4300 SSSQSDLTGSPG
+4300 SSSQSDLTTPPST
-4312 NSSGLSFTACMS
+4312 SSGLSFTACMS

-4388 GPTFTEN
+4388 GPTFIDSFSA

-4466 ITQHMSPESSQ
+4466 ITQHLSPESSR
-4477 KAYWRTWDGSTGTQY
+4477 KAYWRTWDGSTGSHI
-4492 MPQSPNVF
+4492 PQSPNVF
-4500 SEHSTGSNMSPVG
+4500 SEHSTGSNMSPSSL
-4513 MGHLKSPA
+4513 GHLKSPA
-4521 PVRTRSVSDSSAPRR
+4521 PGRTRSVSDSSAPRR

-4541 TSTPSFSKNGKAAG
+4541 TSTPSFSKNGKSAG
-4555 QQGAPWETLV
+4555 QQGSPWETLV
-4565 VFAINLKQLIVQMNM
+4565 VFAINLKQLTVQMNM

-4610 SMSIGLG
+4610 SMSVGLG

-4664 RVDYMGSSILMGIFS
+4664 RVDYMGSSILMGVFS

-4689 KVNLCTVDTNLS
+4689 KVNLFTTDTSLS
-4701 EKSEVFIHGDLQ
+4701 EKSEIFVHGDLH

-4752 TWGPNPYPP
+4752 TWGPGPYLP
-4761 PKTPVVNADK
+4761 PKTPVINAEK

-4786 PGVLKVIAGCHIS
+4786 PGVLKVVAGCHIS

-4846 NIAFWTEAQKIWED
+4846 NIVFWTEAQKILED
-4860 GSKDD
+4860 GSQDD

-4911 VATVKEWFNYV
+4911 VATVKEWFGYV
-4922 TAMRNEELYLLRNVE
+4922 TAMRNEELNLLRNVE
-4937 ANNQDSG
+4937 ANNQESG
-4944 AAAKTTSLLSN
+4944 AAAKSSSLLSS
-4955 FRSSSSYNHETE
+4955 FRSSHTYNHETE
-4967 TIFALPRMQLDFK
+4967 TIFALPRMQLAFK

-4990 SLTESNS
+4990 SLTDPNS

-5002 CSVVTEFT
+5002 CSMVTEFT

-5044 IFTARPGQK
+5044 MFATRPGQK
-5053 SPTALQDEGS
+5053 SPTALHDDGS
-5063 TDKNKDDSINY
+5063 ADKDKDDSINY

-5154 KDKKGRDKEE
+5154 KDKKSRDKEE

>member
-1 MDGHVAKN
+1 
-9 NESTFPSFVDLDD
+9 
-22 FLTKHNS
+22 
-29 NFIWLL
+29 
-35 VATILSCGW
+35 
-44 IIYLTYYNSRNIGL
+44 
-58 ILTIIINRLYKDGYI
+58 LTI
-73 HIGSF
+73 
-78 SFSVLSGKVMFRDVY
+78 
-93 YINQDMSIR
+93 
-102 IQDGFLIFRWWKMY
+102 
-116 NPKQKQHD
+116 
-124 PKAETRLYVT
+124 
-134 VNGFEFHVYNRTD
+134 
-147 LYARLQETFGLEPT
+147 QE
-161 LLTPKKDEERGQ
+161 
-173 EDRNKTLESV
+173 
-183 NIIAES
+183 
-189 PDPASSWRS
+189 
-198 LIPVIKVNI
+198 
-207 STGRLAFGN
+207 
-216 HHLPQT
+216 
-222 LCVNFEDALL
+222 LC
-232 TYATKPPSSH
+232 
-242 LDQYMHIVKGSLE
+242 
-255 NVRVMLVP
+255 
-263 SPRYLGMQN
+263 
-272 DEPPRLMGEGFVVMQ
+272 
-287 SNDVDIY
+287 
-294 YYQDEP
+294 
-300 GLVPVEQDGGEEA
+300 
-313 EACSEGDKLQ
+313 
-323 DLPPCWGLDIVC
+323 
-335 GKGTDFNYGPW
+335 
-346 ADRQRDCLW
+346 
-355 KFFLPADYQAMK
+355 
-367 VTEDAQPGKPRQI
+367 
-380 QAFELRMNIIAD
+380 
-392 ATIDLL
+392 
-398 FTKNRET
+398 
-405 NAIHVNVGAGSYLE
+405 
-419 VNIPMTVG
+419 
-427 ENGYSPTIKGQLLHV
+427 YSPTIKGQLLHV
-442 DTTSSMQYRT
+442 DTTSSMLYRT

-564 FTLPFNDFVPPPCH
+564 FTLPFNEFVPTTCH
-578 TRFSLKAEDTDMRLS
+578 TRFSLKAEHTDMRLS

-601 YPLLTLSKDYQNI
+601 YPLLTLAKDYQNI

-633 PAKSRWRNITHADAG
+633 PTKPRWRKITSADAG

-703 NVPPRY
+703 SAPPRY
-709 TSTSASAAHNRL
+709 SSTSATAAHNRVHT
-721 PADPSELPPDRLH
+721 DPSELPPDRLH
-734 VEMEISPDS
+734 VEMEMSPDS

-787 GLGWSSLGMEDSE
+787 GLGWSPLGVEDTE
-800 QKEASD
+800 HKETPD
-806 IHPLD
+806 IHPLA

-825 VHGRLPVHCSSEGP
+825 VHGRLPIVRLMTGP

-931 RVTVPQLAC
+931 RITVPQLAS
-940 MIEWGETFLFHVVS
+940 MIEWGESFIFHVVS
-954 REFQLE
+954 REFQLD
-960 QPKPSVVCQH
+960 QPKPSVICQH
-970 GADRHICDAKL
+970 GADRRICDAKM
-981 SCLPGHYRTSEELK
+981 SCLPGHCRTSEELK

-1007 LFIVEHGCAAN
+1007 LFIVEHGCAAS

-1023 IRIANCNLHNQA
+1023 IRLANCNLHSQA

-1043 VQDVNIRQYI
+1043 VQDINIRQYI
-1053 EQQQYNEATRL
+1053 EQQQQYSETTRL
-1064 QPAGQGQGPGQPLGL
+1064 QP
-1079 SQPPLLRRSVWLE
+1079 PPLLRRSVWLE

-1108 ADHSAKCEAQRHFLE
+1108 ADHPAKCEVQRHFLE

-1143 NKRSRNRCGCLGGCS
+1143 NKRSRNRCGCLGGCR
-1158 FFGGTNMGLDFFR
+1158 FFGGTNVGLDFFK

-1219 LKTDTHSP
+1219 LKTDAHSP

-1259 NSSSSAALPLLAAE
+1259 NSSSSAALPLLAGE
-1273 KDSPS
+1273 RDTPS
-1278 PSTEERVFLM
+1278 PSTEERVFPA
-1288 NSKRPADAL
+1288 NSKST
-1297 GEVAE
+1297 

-1310 SQDRSSVR
+1310 SQDRSAVR
-1318 SPLSSPLKHQSS
+1318 SPLCSPLKRQSS
-1330 VHSGQLGSTK
+1330 VHSGRLGSTK

-1388 PSADSNTF
+1388 PSADSSTF

-1429 GPGTYPGRKKR
+1429 GPGTYPGRKKKR
-1440 RRQQMQPPQQPPYH
+1440 KQQMQQPQH
-1454 MENYSRSSI
+1454 RSSI

-1489 PTLPPLPPH
+1489 
-1498 ALPSHTSQASFVS
+1498 HTSQASFVS

-1516 EESSVEAEKTAEP
+1516 EESSMEVEKTAEP

-1544 YLAQYQVS
+1544 YLAHYQVS

-1565 KSSLHRPLDLETPT
+1565 KSSLHRPLDLDTPT

-1608 GRGVQLMWEN
+1608 DRGLQMMGEN
-1618 HSTPYTPLDK
+1618 NSTPYTPLDK

-1699 HGKVFNEAYL
+1699 HGKVLNEAYQ
-1709 ISKSTVAESSQ
+1709 ISKSTVTESVS
-1720 TGKQEHKLSKTEGM
+1720 KQEHKLSKTEGT

-1748 SIKPDNVKIKG
+1748 SVKPDNVKIKG

-1782 PSSSCKCVTHVSLVA
+1782 PSCSSKCVTHVSLVA

-1825 PSVILE
+1825 PSVMLE

-1863 NVFRIHSQ
+1863 NVHRIHSQ

-1884 ITAIPI
+1884 ITAIPF

-1909 ETDSQA
+1909 ETDPQA
-1915 TGDLGRSTTSL
+1915 TAGDLGRSTTSL

-1950 AILYNTF
+1950 AILYNAF
-1957 GMMGHSD
+1957 GVMGRSD

-1971 SKSNGSMGSQTGS
+1971 SKSNGSTGSQTGS

-1990 SDDNLPHD
+1990 SDDNLPND
-1998 AASPASDANEHSDSD
+1998 AISPASDVNEHSDSD

-2058 SPSQAISRQ
+2058 SPAQAISRQ

-2096 MEGILRVCAVMGCI
+2096 MEGTLRVCAVMGCI

-2208 LTKPKQPQQS
+2208 LTKPKEPQLS
-2218 EGEMILGMDNGT
+2218 VGETMLGLDNGAA
-2230 VLQSD
+2230 LQSD

-2288 HNESVLR
+2288 HSESVLR

-2321 RVGLPAKDSPRK
+2321 RAGLPAKDSPRK

-2340 TGSFRSLHNLLDGMP
+2340 TGSFRSLHNLLDGTP
-2355 QKNEPSATT
+2355 QKSEPSAAAAA
-2364 AAKSNSLTRT
+2364 AAKSSSLTRT
-2374 GTDMLTEHPLLLE
+2374 GNSLGTDMLTEHPLLSE
-2387 PCSVSFY
+2387 PSPVSFY

-2407 GNQESPVNRSQH
+2407 GNQESPVIRSQH
-2419 NSLQTGGMCN
+2419 NNLQTGGMCN

-2437 DFNTVLTSD
+2437 DFNTVLSSD
-2446 QNTVDGTHSQHSQ
+2446 QNTLDGTHSQHSQ
-2459 HSTSQDDLVNIEE
+2459 HSTSQDDMADIEE

-2485 QVVFKPLLSYAGIQA
+2485 QVVFKPLLSYTGIQA

-2519 GNLKCLRAD
+2519 GNLECLRAD
-2528 IVDSDTSKERKKKRS
+2528 IVDSDTSKERKNKRPK
-2543 RRQGMVN
+2543 RQGMVN
-2550 LLPLE
+2550 LTPLE
-2555 FKPALLIDTFSLNA
+2555 FKPALLIETFSVNA
-2569 VVMEKSTNAPQG
+2569 VVMEKSTSAPQG
-2581 PTAAPLSFH
+2581 PTAVPLSFH

-2679 AGRSGTQTLK
+2679 AGR
-2689 SKRGMGGASA
+2689 
-2699 GGAGISGGLPPNGPP
+2699 
-2714 SGMDTLGRREPRGRS
+2714 MDTLGRREPRGRGS
-2729 SIGRSE
+2729 LGRSE

-2792 SGILEKSSPE
+2792 TGILEKSSPE
-2802 NCLPESGRRPSEPL
+2802 NCLSEGGRRPSEPL

-2845 SSEPQHVTLIV
+2845 SAEPQHVTLIV

-2911 GVNIVLLEGII
+2911 GVNIVLLEGIT

-2954 KVGAIIIN
+2954 KVGAIMIN

-2993 NVQPPNREETPTPQ
+2993 NIQPPNREDTPTPQ
-3007 PNTDKASSINQTP
+3007 PSDKASSINQTP

-3038 VLKFSAMMDGITFG
+3038 VLKFSAMMDGITIG

-3118 EYIMEDHENHSD
+3118 EYIMEDHESHSD

-3136 DFSSKQGNYLQGN
+3136 DFPTKQGNYLQGN

-3188 KVSGGEQP
+3188 KVSGVEQP

-3215 LYSLSLMFK
+3215 LYSVSLMFK

-3254 CKPQPGGSSSYLK
+3254 CKTQPGGSSSYLK
-3267 LFGKCQVDLNLA
+3267 LFGKCQVDLHLA

-3315 ISGSSDKEAVLITLN
+3315 ISCSSDKEAVLITLN

-3360 QRMALNKD
+3360 QRMALNTD

-3398 TVNDLGICLPITS
+3398 TVNDLGICLPITN
-3411 TSQRGHVPVTEGINS
+3411 TSQ
-3426 EAEASTSVGRQ
+3426 
-3437 KNAQKANHSIDFDT
+3437 ANHSIDFDT

-3463 IIACSSESLVSKGH
+3463 ITACSSESLVSKGH
-3477 FKNFCIRFAEGFETT
+3477 FKNFCIRFAEGFETS

-3498 EIRGD
+3498 EVRGD

-3531 SAGTWTLNVFWK
+3531 SAGTWTLNVLWK

-3572 EDTDDIGDLNSVNM
+3572 EDVDDIADLNSVNM

-3592 DETDTMSPTIHMSPE
+3592 DETDSMSPTIHM
-3607 ILFSPR
+3607 
-3613 LTLRKRLVNRIL
+3613 
-3625 GFSPRPESVSV
+3625 
-3636 PADDLNYASPRL
+3636 
-3648 RAGSARPQRPLS
+3648 
-3660 WACETIDPR
+3660 ETIDPR
-3669 RQMMMGNQV
+3669 RQMAMGNQGT
-3678 IDARG
+3678 DARG
-3683 RKFNK
+3683 RKFTK
-3688 RLVDIRELNEQAKV
+3688 RVVDIRELNEQAKV

-3713 GTINQEIQRYQQL
+3713 GTINQEIQRYQHL

-3764 SRSKSIS
+3764 NRSKSIS

-3791 VDELPHICVDASSPG
+3791 MDDLPDIRVDASSPG
-3806 PRVTFNIQDTINNQT
+3806 PRVTFNIQDTVNLLLQ
-3821 LDSAVAPVSPRVV
+3821 
-3834 FKFPEETEVGLLSV
+3834 FPEETEVDLLSV
-3848 TTDEPS
+3848 TIDEPS
-3854 HPHYH
+3854 HPHHH
-3859 LHPHSPSVS
+3859 LHLHSPSVI
-3868 EGQRSVFSA
+3868 EGNHSVFSA
-3877 PGTPAVFSPALPF
+3877 PGTPAVFSPIIPF

-3900 SSSSSEDSEKE
+3900 SSTSSEDSEKE
-3911 DEFERERPLSFRRPF
+3911 DEFD
-3926 QASHKRSSGFS
+3926 QAPHKKPTGFA
-3937 AVSQLFSERW
+3937 AVTQLFSERW
-3947 PTPASRS
+3947 PTAPANRS
-3954 FSGPATERNID
+3954 FSGTTTERNID

-3983 TTQQAEH
+3983 TTQQPEH
-3990 EDISFRRSCERNLKS
+3990 EDVSFRRSCERSLRS

-4013 KKKLQPAYTST
+4013 KKKLQPTYTST
-4024 THLLAGKKCP
+4024 SHLLAGKKCP
-4034 STLQT
+4034 SSLQT

-4086 KLYGMKDTD
+4086 KLY
-4095 PPNPPNAVQSK
+4095 
-4106 TNSLL
+4106 
-4111 PPPLPPIPSAKGKGS
+4111 AKGKGS
-4126 GGMKTAKLYAWV
+4126 GGVKTAKLYAWV

-4177 SQEEDMAQFDPV
+4177 SQEEDMGQFDTV

-4253 ELETPTGAHP
+4253 ELETTTAAHP
-4263 TDGSHPP
+4263 TDGSHPS

-4277 HIPKLPPSKS
+4277 HIPKIPPSKA

-4300 SSSQSDLTGSPG
+4300 SSSQSDLTGPPS

-4388 GPTFTEN
+4388 GPTFTESFIPG

-4466 ITQHMSPESSQ
+4466 ITQHLSPESSR
-4477 KAYWRTWDGSTGTQY
+4477 KAYWRTWDGSTGTQH

-4500 SEHSTGSNMSPVG
+4500 SDHSTGSNMSPG
-4513 MGHLKSPA
+4513 GLGHLKSPA
-4521 PVRTRSVSDSSAPRR
+4521 PGRTRSVSDSSAPRR

-4541 TSTPSFSKNGKAAG
+4541 TSTPSFSKNGKAGG

-4565 VFAINLKQLIVQMNM
+4565 VFAINLKQLTVQMNM

-4610 SMSIGLG
+4610 SMSVGLG

-4664 RVDYMGSSILMGIFS
+4664 RVDYMGSSILMGVFS

-4689 KVNLCTVDTNLS
+4689 KVNLCTADTSLS
-4701 EKSEVFIHGDLQ
+4701 EKSEIFIHGDLQ

-4752 TWGPNPYPP
+4752 TWGPGPYLP
-4761 PKTPVVNADK
+4761 PKTPVISAEK
-4771 GAAELYMDA
+4771 GAAELYTDV

-4922 TAMRNEELYLLRNVE
+4922 SAMRNEELNWLRNVE
-4937 ANNQDSG
+4937 ANNQESG
-4944 AAAKTTSLLSN
+4944 AAAKSSSLLSS

-4990 SLTESNS
+4990 CLADSSS

-5044 IFTARPGQK
+5044 VLTARPGQK
-5053 SPTALQDEGS
+5053 SPTALHDESS
-5063 TDKNKDDSINY
+5063 TDKDKDDTINY
-5074 TTVDWR
+5074 KTVDWR

-5154 KDKKGRDKEE
+5154 KEKKGRDKEE

>member
-1 MDGHVAKN
+1 A
-9 NESTFPSFVDLDD
+9 
-22 FLTKHNS
+22 
-29 NFIWLL
+29 
-35 VATILSCGW
+35 
-44 IIYLTYYNSRNIGL
+44 
-58 ILTIIINRLYKDGYI
+58 
-73 HIGSF
+73 
-78 SFSVLSGKVMFRDVY
+78 
-93 YINQDMSIR
+93 
-102 IQDGFLIFRWWKMY
+102 
-116 NPKQKQHD
+116 
-124 PKAETRLYVT
+124 
-134 VNGFEFHVYNRTD
+134 
-147 LYARLQETFGLEPT
+147 
-161 LLTPKKDEERGQ
+161 
-173 EDRNKTLESV
+173 
-183 NIIAES
+183 
-189 PDPASSWRS
+189 
-198 LIPVIKVNI
+198 
-207 STGRLAFGN
+207 
-216 HHLPQT
+216 
-222 LCVNFEDALL
+222 
-232 TYATKPPSSH
+232 
-242 LDQYMHIVKGSLE
+242 
-255 NVRVMLVP
+255 
-263 SPRYLGMQN
+263 
-272 DEPPRLMGEGFVVMQ
+272 
-287 SNDVDIY
+287 
-294 YYQDEP
+294 
-300 GLVPVEQDGGEEA
+300 
-313 EACSEGDKLQ
+313 
-323 DLPPCWGLDIVC
+323 
-335 GKGTDFNYGPW
+335 
-346 ADRQRDCLW
+346 
-355 KFFLPADYQAMK
+355 
-367 VTEDAQPGKPRQI
+367 
-380 QAFELRMNIIAD
+380 
-392 ATIDLL
+392 
-398 FTKNRET
+398 
-405 NAIHVNVGAGSYLE
+405 
-419 VNIPMTVG
+419 
-427 ENGYSPTIKGQLLHV
+427 
-442 DTTSSMQYRT
+442 
-452 LLEAEMLAF
+452 
-461 HVIASYPR
+461 
-469 VWNMPQSWQCEIEV
+469 
-483 YKATYHFIYAQKNF
+483 
-497 FTDLIQDWASDS
+497 
-509 APDIYSFVPYSW
+509 
-521 KFKILFHQFEMIW
+521 
-534 AANQHN
+534 
-540 WIDCSTKQQENVYL
+540 
-554 AACGETLNID
+554 
-564 FTLPFNDFVPPPCH
+564 
-578 TRFSLKAEDTDMRLS
+578 
-593 LPECHPSR
+593 
-601 YPLLTLSKDYQNI
+601 
-614 KLPPDMFMP
+614 
-623 GENQGAPPPK
+623 
-633 PAKSRWRNITHADAG
+633 
-648 WVDCWSVPNFLLII
+648 
-662 DYTWHPIYPQKADE
+662 
-676 QLKQSLSEMEES
+676 
-688 MLSALRP
+688 
-695 PEHTSVPH
+695 
-703 NVPPRY
+703 
-709 TSTSASAAHNRL
+709 
-721 PADPSELPPDRLH
+721 
-734 VEMEISPDS
+734 
-743 QIILYGPLLRALI
+743 
-756 SIKENY
+756 
-762 FGEDD
+762 
-767 MYTDFEEAVSSPVLS
+767 
-782 TSTSS
+782 
-787 GLGWSSLGMEDSE
+787 
-800 QKEASD
+800 
-806 IHPLD
+806 
-811 LRPWDITVLINLYK
+811 
-825 VHGRLPVHCSSEGP
+825 
-839 EGPSGFL
+839 
-846 ERLCFE
+846 
-852 MKKGYKETMLQ
+852 
-863 LLLSPIHIFI
+863 
-873 SDNYQRPTADGVLRD
+873 
-888 GHLSLSG
+888 
-895 LQMRAHAMFSAQG
+895 
-908 LPLGSDTLEYAW
+908 
-920 LIDMQAGGLTG
+920 
-931 RVTVPQLAC
+931 
-940 MIEWGETFLFHVVS
+940 
-954 REFQLE
+954 
-960 QPKPSVVCQH
+960 
-970 GADRHICDAKL
+970 
-981 SCLPGHYRTSEELK
+981 
-995 YTMTRLAMDGVD
+995 
-1007 LFIVEHGCAAN
+1007 
-1018 IKTGI
+1018 
-1023 IRIANCNLHNQA
+1023 
-1035 VGEGISAV
+1035 
-1043 VQDVNIRQYI
+1043 
-1053 EQQQYNEATRL
+1053 
-1064 QPAGQGQGPGQPLGL
+1064 
-1079 SQPPLLRRSVWLE
+1079 
-1092 AGSVN
+1092 
-1097 LNLITADIALA
+1097 
-1108 ADHSAKCEAQRHFLE
+1108 
-1123 LHDAQTK
+1123 
-1130 RLWFL
+1130 
-1135 WPEEASIR
+1135 
-1143 NKRSRNRCGCLGGCS
+1143 
-1158 FFGGTNMGLDFFR
+1158 
-1171 LEELTPSSSS
+1171 
-1181 AFSSSSTESD
+1181 
-1191 MCYGQSLLQPGEWI
+1191 
-1205 ITKETPKVDGRVVG
+1205 
-1219 LKTDTHSP
+1219 
-1227 CLPPELPERRGQQHL
+1227 
-1242 SLQVPQRSHS
+1242 
-1252 SASSSEE
+1252 
-1259 NSSSSAALPLLAAE
+1259 
-1273 KDSPS
+1273 
-1278 PSTEERVFLM
+1278 
-1288 NSKRPADAL
+1288 
-1297 GEVAE
+1297 
-1302 VSPVSPNS
+1302 
-1310 SQDRSSVR
+1310 
-1318 SPLSSPLKHQSS
+1318 
-1330 VHSGQLGSTK
+1330 
-1340 SLSAAVF
+1340 
-1347 TDKPPPVLSGGVQF
+1347 
-1361 SSEVSRSDENVLDSP
+1361 
-1376 RQRRSYGSFPFT
+1376 
-1388 PSADSNTF
+1388 
-1396 HQYRSADSSMSVA
+1396 
-1409 DSEAYFSAAEDF
+1409 
-1421 EPISSADE
+1421 
-1429 GPGTYPGRKKR
+1429 
-1440 RRQQMQPPQQPPYH
+1440 
-1454 MENYSRSSI
+1454 
-1463 YHSVEGPLT
+1463 
-1472 YLLNGE
+1472 
-1478 LITEPRPLPMP
+1478 
-1489 PTLPPLPPH
+1489 
-1498 ALPSHTSQASFVS
+1498 
-1511 ALAME
+1511 
-1516 EESSVEAEKTAEP
+1516 
-1529 GPVTRQPH
+1529 
-1537 VMACYQN
+1537 
-1544 YLAQYQVS
+1544 
-1552 NWSVKQPTNKRTS
+1552 
-1565 KSSLHRPLDLETPT
+1565 
-1579 SEESSASFD
+1579 
-1588 QLSVPSF
+1588 
-1595 KVIKQGL
+1595 
-1602 SASSLL
+1602 
-1608 GRGVQLMWEN
+1608 
-1618 HSTPYTPLDK
+1618 
-1628 RAMENTDEDTTTDDW
+1628 
-1643 TLEQPLAQTRT
+1643 
-1654 TAIVEV
+1654 
-1660 KGAINVVLTPLVAES
+1660 
-1675 LDRYIESMVH
+1675 
-1685 FASIRHPAAILDDL
+1685 
-1699 HGKVFNEAYL
+1699 
-1709 ISKSTVAESSQ
+1709 
-1720 TGKQEHKLSKTEGM
+1720 
-1734 TPGSLNISHGQTDL
+1734 
-1748 SIKPDNVKIKG
+1748 
-1759 LQANVSI
+1759 
-1766 PKVNLCL
+1766 
-1773 LQASVEEGS
+1773 
-1782 PSSSCKCVTHVSLVA
+1782 
-1797 LCFDRIATQFRM
+1797 
-1809 NRGIVEE
+1809 
-1816 TPNTTEHGR
+1816 
-1825 PSVILE
+1825 
-1831 KYASATKM
+1831 
-1839 QPQSSGSLRSNA
+1839 
-1851 GIEKGKEIAARL
+1851 
-1863 NVFRIHSQ
+1863 
-1871 LRGLDSTDIGTCA
+1871 
-1884 ITAIPI
+1884 
-1890 EKSKVLF
+1890 
-1897 GLEEMEEFSLVD
+1897 
-1909 ETDSQA
+1909 
-1915 TGDLGRSTTSL
+1915 
-1926 EKWGWIMFE
+1926 
-1935 CGIENLTVKGGRQSG
+1935 
-1950 AILYNTF
+1950 
-1957 GMMGHSD
+1957 
-1964 TGGKTGM
+1964 
-1971 SKSNGSMGSQTGS
+1971 
-1984 GYSTDV
+1984 
-1990 SDDNLPHD
+1990 
-1998 AASPASDANEHSDSD
+1998 
-2013 DQDEGVESDDLKKD
+2013 
-2027 LPLMPPPPD
+2027 
-2036 SSSMKLTIREIWF
+2036 
-2049 SFAAPTNVR
+2049 
-2058 SPSQAISRQ
+2058 
-2067 LNLLSTA
+2067 
-2074 TPAIGAWLVPIDQ
+2074 
-2087 LKSSLRKLD
+2087 
-2096 MEGILRVCAVMGCI
+2096 
-2110 MTEALEKKSIHIPI
+2110 
-2124 RSKYNRVTKRA
+2124 
-2135 RYLHENPSCMLCN
+2135 
-2148 ILHRYLQQAD
+2148 
-2158 YSVIEEATMND
+2158 
-2169 GVPALVT
+2169 
-2176 LKKGLVALARQ
+2176 
-2187 WMKFIVVTQ
+2187 
-2196 GFKAI
+2196 
-2201 GLIRPNQ
+2201 
-2208 LTKPKQPQQS
+2208 
-2218 EGEMILGMDNGT
+2218 
-2230 VLQSD
+2230 
-2235 TSADGAEFEFDA
+2235 
-2247 ATVSEHT
+2247 VSEHT
-2254 MLLEGACSRPP
+2254 MLLEGASSRPP
-2265 PKEANTGTVS
+2265 PKEANTGPVS
-2275 GVEIMRKLSKSHT
+2275 GVEIMRKLSKSHA
-2288 HNESVLR
+2288 HNESALR
-2295 IKGSHPYQSLS
+2295 IKVGVWVRIRTAVRLLLNYAVGSHPYQSLS

-2340 TGSFRSLHNLLDGMP
+2340 TGSFRSLHNLLEGMP
-2355 QKNEPSATT
+2355 QRNEPSAAT
-2364 AAKSNSLTRT
+2364 AANAKSNSLTRT
-2374 GTDMLTEHPLLLE
+2374 GNSLGTDMMTEHPLLSE
-2387 PCSVSFY
+2387 PSSVSFY

-2400 VGNRTGA
+2400 VGNRTGGA
-2407 GNQESPVNRSQH
+2407 VQDSPMNRSQH
-2419 NSLQTGGMCN
+2419 NSLQTDPPDSPVDHYQYQPLPSVISPEEGQGVLLSVVLTLLTCSGVSSSCRHHTASAPAHTTGVLIISSTPAGGACN

-2437 DFNTVLTSD
+2437 DFNTVLSSD
-2446 QNTVDGTHSQHSQ
+2446 QNTLDGTQSQHSQ
-2459 HSTSQDDLVNIEE
+2459 HSTSQDDMADIEE

-2485 QVVFKPLLSYAGIQA
+2485 QVVFKPLLSYTGIQA
-2500 QDTTPLSY
+2500 QDATPLSY

-2519 GNLKCLRAD
+2519 GNLECLRAD
-2528 IVDSDTSKERKKKRS
+2528 IVDSDTSKERKNKRS

-2550 LLPLE
+2550 LPALE
-2555 FKPALLIDTFSLNA
+2555 FKPALLIETFSLNA
-2569 VVMEKSTNAPQG
+2569 VVMEKSTSAPQG

-2662 HFRSSD
+2662 HFRSTD
-2668 FSRSSRGSLNG
+2668 FSRSSRGSING
-2679 AGRSGTQTLK
+2679 AGRSGTQTLR
-2689 SKRGMGGASA
+2689 SKRGVGGGGAGGGGA
-2699 GGAGISGGLPPNGPP
+2699 GGAGGLPANGPP
-2714 SGMDTLGRREPRGRS
+2714 SGMDTLGRREPRGRTS
-2729 SIGRSE
+2729 LGRSE

-2792 SGILEKSSPE
+2792 TGILEKSSPE
-2802 NCLPESGRRPSEPL
+2802 NCLSEGGRRPSEPF

-2821 ENEQQDPTTPNKPP
+2821 ENEQQDNSTPNKPP
-2835 GAGGRRRSLV
+2835 GSGGRRRSLV

-2911 GVNIVLLEGII
+2911 GVNIVLLEGIT
-2922 PDIQTVVKCNIA
+2922 PDIQLEDFPTSPTSTAKQEFLTVVKCNIA

-2942 QRGLKTNNAAVL
+2942 QRGLRTNNAAVF

-2993 NVQPPNREETPTPQ
+2993 NAQPPNREDTPIPQ
-3007 PNTDKASSINQTP
+3007 PSEKASSINQTP

-3038 VLKFSAMMDGITFG
+3038 VLKFSAMMDGITIG

-3118 EYIMEDHENHSD
+3118 EYIMEDHESHSD

-3136 DFSSKQGNYLQGN
+3136 DFPAKQGNYLQGN

-3202 HDTSTDADKPKIL
+3202 PDTSADADKPKIL

-3254 CKPQPGGSSSYLK
+3254 CKAQPGGSSSYLK
-3267 LFGKCQVDLNLA
+3267 LFGKCQVDLHLA

-3360 QRMALNKD
+3360 QRLALNKD

-3398 TVNDLGICLPITS
+3398 TVNDLGICLPITN
-3411 TSQRGHVPVTEGINS
+3411 TSQRGQVAATEGIHS
-3426 EAEASTSVGRQ
+3426 EAGASSSVGGH
-3437 KNAQKANHSIDFDT
+3437 KNARKANHSIDFDT
-3451 GSALVLTIESTL
+3451 GSAMVLTIESTL
-3463 IIACSSESLVSKGH
+3463 ITACSSESLVSKGH
-3477 FKNFCIRFAEGFETT
+3477 FKNFCIRFAEGFETS

-3503 LVMNACVV
+3503 MVMNACVV

-3531 SAGTWTLNVFWK
+3531 SAGTWTLNVLWK

-3572 EDTDDIGDLNSVNM
+3572 EDVDDIADLNSVNM

-3592 DETDTMSPTIHMSPE
+3592 DEADSMSPTVHMSPGSQ
-3607 ILFSPR
+3607 FSPR
-3613 LTLRKRLVNRIL
+3613 LTLRKRLVNHIL
-3625 GFSPRPESVSV
+3625 GLSPRPQSVSV
-3636 PADDLNYASPRL
+3636 AADDSNCSSPRL
-3648 RAGSARPQRPLS
+3648 RAGSARAQRPIS

-3669 RQMMMGNQV
+3669 RQMAMGNQV

-3683 RKFNK
+3683 RKFTK
-3688 RLVDIRELNEQAKV
+3688 RVVDIRELNEQAKV

-3713 GTINQEIQRYQQL
+3713 GTIDQEIQRYQQL
-3726 ESVAVNDIRRDVRK
+3726 ELVAVNDIRRDVRK

-3764 SRSKSIS
+3764 NRSKSIS
-3771 AAAGRPPLKRMD
+3771 AAAGRPPLKRME

-3791 VDELPHICVDASSPG
+3791 LDDLPDMRVDASSPG
-3806 PRVTFNIQDTINNQT
+3806 PRVTFNIQDT
-3821 LDSAVAPVSPRVV
+3821 
-3834 FKFPEETEVGLLSV
+3834 
-3848 TTDEPS
+3848 
-3854 HPHYH
+3854 
-3859 LHPHSPSVS
+3859 
-3868 EGQRSVFSA
+3868 
-3877 PGTPAVFSPALPF
+3877 
-3890 QHDDMRRDDL
+3890 HDDMRRDDL

-3911 DEFERERPLSFRRPF
+3911 DEFEREKPPSFRRPF
-3926 QASHKRSSGFS
+3926 QASHRKPSGFS

-3947 PTPASRS
+3947 PSTAANRS
-3954 FSGPATERNID
+3954 FSGPTTERNID
-3965 FELDVRVEIDSGK
+3965 FELDIRVEIDSGK

-3983 TTQQAEH
+3983 TTQQPEH
-3990 EDISFRRSCERNLKS
+3990 EDIALRKSCDHSLRS

-4013 KKKLQPAYTST
+4013 KKKLQPTYTST

-4034 STLQT
+4034 SSLQT

-4062 KTLKTESPNA
+4062 KMLKTESPNA

-4086 KLYGMKDTD
+4086 KLYGMKDIS
-4095 PPNPPNAVQSK
+4095 PSNPPNAEQSK

-4111 PPPLPPIPSAKGKGS
+4111 PPPPPPIPSAKGKGS
-4126 GGMKTAKLYAWV
+4126 GGVKTAKLYAWV

-4169 ERNYAAVA
+4169 ERGYAAVA
-4177 SQEEDMAQFDPV
+4177 TQEEDMGQFDPV
-4189 EPLEES
+4189 EQLEES

-4253 ELETPTGAHP
+4253 ELETPPGAHP
-4263 TDGSHPP
+4263 TDTPHPP

-4277 HIPKLPPSKS
+4277 YIPKPPPSKA

-4300 SSSQSDLTGSPG
+4300 SSSQSDLTAPPS

-4377 KVSLSRMRRTG
+4377 KVSLSRIRRTG
-4388 GPTFTEN
+4388 GPTFIESFIPA

-4466 ITQHMSPESSQ
+4466 VTQHLSPESSR
-4477 KAYWRTWDGSTGTQY
+4477 KAWRTWDGSMGTQH

-4500 SEHSTGSNMSPVG
+4500 SEHSAASNMSPGGV
-4513 MGHLKSPA
+4513 GHLKSPA
-4521 PVRTRSVSDSSAPRR
+4521 PGRTRSVSDSSAPRR

-4541 TSTPSFSKNGKAAG
+4541 TSTPSFSKNGKTAG

-4565 VFAINLKQLIVQMNM
+4565 VFAINLKQLTVQMNM

-4610 SMSIGLG
+4610 SMSVGLG

-4664 RVDYMGSSILMGIFS
+4664 RVDYMGSSILMGVFS

-4689 KVNLCTVDTNLS
+4689 KVNLCTVDTSLS
-4701 EKSEVFIHGDLQ
+4701 EKSEIFVHGDLQ

-4752 TWGPNPYPP
+4752 TWGPGPYLP
-4761 PKTPVVNADK
+4761 PKTPVINTEK
-4771 GAAELYMDA
+4771 GSAELYLDA

-4860 GSKDD
+4860 GSQDD

-4922 TAMRNEELYLLRNVE
+4922 TAMRNEELNLLRNAE
-4937 ANNQDSG
+4937 ANNQEGG
-4944 AAAKTTSLLSN
+4944 AAAKSSSLLSS

-4980 SIHVQDPDEP
+4980 SIHVQDPEEP
-4990 SLTESNS
+4990 SLTDTDS

-5044 IFTARPGQK
+5044 MFATRPGQK
-5053 SPTALQDEGS
+5053 SPTALHDDGS
-5063 TDKNKDDSINY
+5063 SDKDDGINY

>member
-1 MDGHVAKN
+1 MDGHVVKN

-22 FLTKHNS
+22 FLNKHNS

-58 ILTIIINRLYKDGYI
+58 ILTLIINRLYKEGYI

-78 SFSVLSGKVMFRDVY
+78 SFSVLSGKIMFRDVFF
-93 YINQDMSIR
+93 INQDMSIR

-147 LYARLQETFGLEPT
+147 LYARLQKTFGLEPT
-161 LLTPKKDEERGQ
+161 LITPKKDEESGP
-173 EDRNKTLESV
+173 EDREKTLE
-183 NIIAES
+183 
-189 PDPASSWRS
+189 R
-198 LIPVIKVNI
+198 
-207 STGRLAFGN
+207 
-216 HHLPQT
+216 
-222 LCVNFEDALL
+222 
-232 TYATKPPSSH
+232 
-242 LDQYMHIVKGSLE
+242 
-255 NVRVMLVP
+255 
-263 SPRYLGMQN
+263 
-272 DEPPRLMGEGFVVMQ
+272 PPRLMGEGFVVMQ

-300 GLVPVEQDGGEEA
+300 GLVPMEQEGVEEA
-313 EACSEGDKLQ
+313 ETCSEDDKLQ

-367 VTEDAQPGKPRQI
+367 VTEVAQPGKPRQI

-405 NAIHVNVGAGSYLE
+405 NAIHMNVGAGSYLE

-442 DTTSSMQYRT
+442 DTTSSMLYRT

-497 FTDLIQDWASDS
+497 FTDLIQDWASDN
-509 APDIYSFVPYSW
+509 APDIYSFVPYCW

-564 FTLPFNDFVPPPCH
+564 FTLPFNEFVPTTCH
-578 TRFSLKAEDTDMRLS
+578 TRFILKAEDTDMRLS

-601 YPLLTLSKDYQNI
+601 YPLLTQAKNYQNV

-633 PAKSRWRNITHADAG
+633 PTKSRWRNITSAEAG

-695 PEHTSVPH
+695 PEHTSGPQKAQ
-703 NVPPRY
+703 PRY
-709 TSTSASAAHNRL
+709 TCTSGSAAHSRA
-721 PADPSELPPDRLH
+721 PTDPSELPPDKLH
-734 VEMEISPDS
+734 VEMEMAPDS
-743 QIILYGPLLRALI
+743 QIILYGALLRALI

-787 GLGWSSLGMEDSE
+787 GLGWSPLGMEDSE
-800 QKEASD
+800 QRVSSD

-811 LRPWDITVLINLYK
+811 LRPWDITVYINLYK
-825 VHGRLPVHCSSEGP
+825 VHGRLPMHCSSEGP
-839 EGPSGFL
+839 EGPSGYL

-863 LLLSPIHIFI
+863 LLLSPIHIFV
-873 SDNYQRPTADGVLRD
+873 SDNYQRPTVDGVLRD

-920 LIDMQAGGLTG
+920 LIDVQAGGLTG
-931 RVTVPQLAC
+931 RVTVPQVASI
-940 MIEWGETFLFHVVS
+940 IEWGETFLFHGVS

-960 QPKPSVVCQH
+960 QPKPSVICQH
-970 GADRHICDAKL
+970 GIDRRICDAKM
-981 SCLPGHYRTSEELK
+981 SCLPGHCRTSEELK
-995 YTMTRLAMDGVD
+995 YTMTRLAVDGVD
-1007 LFIVEHGCAAN
+1007 LFIVEHGCATS
-1018 IKTGI
+1018 IKTTN

-1035 VGEGISAV
+1035 VGEGISAM
-1043 VQDVNIRQYI
+1043 VQDINIRQFI
-1053 EQQQYNEATRL
+1053 EQQQHSEATRL
-1064 QPAGQGQGPGQPLGL
+1064 QPAGQGQGLGQPLGVG
-1079 SQPPLLRRSVWLE
+1079 QPPLLRRSVWLE
-1092 AGSVN
+1092 AGTVN

-1108 ADHSAKCEAQRHFLE
+1108 ADHPAKCEVQRHFLE

-1135 WPEEASIR
+1135 WPEDAGIR
-1143 NKRSRNRCGCLGGCS
+1143 NKRGRNRCGCLGGCR
-1158 FFGGTNMGLDFFR
+1158 FFGGTNMSLDFFK

-1191 MCYGQSLLQPGEWI
+1191 MSYGQSLLQPGEWI

-1227 CLPPELPERRGQQHL
+1227 CLPPELPERRSQQHL

-1259 NSSSSAALPLLAAE
+1259 NSSSSAALPLLAGE
-1273 KDSPS
+1273 RDSPS
-1278 PSTEERVFLM
+1278 PSTEEHLCPI
-1288 NSKRPADAL
+1288 NGKSPADTL
-1297 GEVAE
+1297 GEVPE

-1310 SQDRSSVR
+1310 SQDHSSVR
-1318 SPLSSPLKHQSS
+1318 SPLCSPLKRQSS
-1330 VHSGQLGSTK
+1330 VHSGRLGSTK

-1347 TDKPPPVLSGGVQF
+1347 TDKPPPVLSSGVQF

-1376 RQRRSYGSFPFT
+1376 HQRRSYGSFPFT

-1429 GPGTYPGRKKR
+1429 GPGTYPGRKKK
-1440 RRQQMQPPQQPPYH
+1440 RRQQMQQPQQPPYH

-1472 YLLNGE
+1472 YVLNGE
-1478 LITEPRPLPMP
+1478 LITEPRPLPLP
-1489 PTLPPLPPH
+1489 PLPPLPPH
-1498 ALPSHTSQASFVS
+1498 PLPSHTSQASFVS
-1511 ALAME
+1511 ALAE

-1544 YLAQYQVS
+1544 YLAHYQVS

-1565 KSSLHRPLDLETPT
+1565 KSSLHRPLDLDTPT

-1595 KVIKQGL
+1595 KVIKPGL

-1608 GRGVQLMWEN
+1608 DRGVQLMGEN
-1618 HSTPYTPLDK
+1618 NSTPYTPLDK
-1628 RAMENTDEDTTTDDW
+1628 RAMENTDDDTTTDDW

-1699 HGKVFNEAYL
+1699 HGKVLNEAYQ
-1709 ISKSTVAESSQ
+1709 ISKSTVTESSQ
-1720 TGKQEHKLSKTEGM
+1720 TGKQEHKLSKTEGT

-1782 PSSSCKCVTHVSLVA
+1782 PSCSSKCITHVSLVA

-1816 TPNTTEHGR
+1816 TPNTNEHGR
-1825 PSVILE
+1825 PSVLLD

-1863 NVFRIHSQ
+1863 NIHRIHSQ
-1871 LRGLDSTDIGTCA
+1871 LRGLDSTDIGTCS
-1884 ITAIPI
+1884 ITAIPF

-1909 ETDSQA
+1909 ETDAQA
-1915 TGDLGRSTTSL
+1915 PQGDLSRSTASL

-1950 AILYNTF
+1950 AILYNAF
-1957 GMMGHSD
+1957 GVMGRSD

-1971 SKSNGSMGSQTGS
+1971 SKSNGSTGSQTGS

-1990 SDDNLPHD
+1990 SDDNLPND
-1998 AASPASDANEHSDSD
+1998 TISPTSDVNEHSDSD

-2058 SPSQAISRQ
+2058 SPSQAFSRQ

-2096 MEGILRVCAVMGCI
+2096 MEGTLRVCAVMGCI
-2110 MTEALEKKSIHIPI
+2110 MTEALEKKTIHIPI

-2135 RYLHENPSCMLCN
+2135 RYLYENPSCMLCN

-2158 YSVIEEATMND
+2158 YSIIEEATMND

-2201 GLIRPNQ
+2201 GIMRPNQ
-2208 LTKPKQPQQS
+2208 LTRPKEPQQS
-2218 EGEMILGMDNGT
+2218 LGETILGLENGAA
-2230 VLQSD
+2230 LQSD

-2265 PKEANTGTVS
+2265 PKEANTGPVS

-2288 HNESVLR
+2288 HNESALR

-2321 RVGLPAKDSPRK
+2321 RAGLPAKDSPRK

-2340 TGSFRSLHNLLDGMP
+2340 TGSFRSLHNLLESMP
-2355 QKNEPSATT
+2355 QRNEPSAVA
-2364 AAKSNSLTRT
+2364 AAKGSSLTRT
-2374 GTDMLTEHPLLLE
+2374 GNSLGTDVLTEHPLLSE
-2387 PCSVSFY
+2387 PSSVSFY

-2400 VGNRTGA
+2400 VGNRTGVGA
-2407 GNQESPVNRSQH
+2407 IDSPVNRSQH
-2419 NSLQTGGMCN
+2419 NSLQTGGTCN

-2437 DFNTVLTSD
+2437 DFNTVLSSD
-2446 QNTVDGTHSQHSQ
+2446 QNTLDGTHSQHSQ
-2459 HSTSQDDLVNIEE
+2459 HSTSQDDMADIEE

-2485 QVVFKPLLSYAGIQA
+2485 QVVFKPLLSYTGIQA

-2519 GNLKCLRAD
+2519 SNLECLRAD
-2528 IVDSDTSKERKKKRS
+2528 IVDSDASKERKNKRS

-2550 LLPLE
+2550 LPPLD
-2555 FKPALLIDTFSLNA
+2555 FKPALLIETFSLNA
-2569 VVMEKSTNAPQG
+2569 VVMEKSASAPQG
-2581 PTAAPLSFH
+2581 PSAAPLSFH

-2638 DIKLSRYTAGSAS
+2638 DIKLNRYTAGSAS

-2679 AGRSGTQTLK
+2679 TGRSGTQTLK
-2689 SKRGMGGASA
+2689 SKRGLGA
-2699 GGAGISGGLPPNGPP
+2699 GGVAAGAGGPGGLPPNGPP

-2729 SIGRSE
+2729 SLGRSE

-2792 SGILEKSSPE
+2792 TGILEKSSPE
-2802 NCLPESGRRPSEPL
+2802 NCLSESGLRPAEPF

-2821 ENEQQDPTTPNKPP
+2821 ENEQQEPTTPNKPL
-2835 GAGGRRRSLV
+2835 GSGGRRRSLV

-2911 GVNIVLLEGII
+2911 GVNIVLLEGIT
-2922 PDIQTVVKCNIA
+2922 PDIQLEDFPTSPTSTAKQEFLTVVKCNIA

-2942 QRGLKTNNAAVL
+2942 QRGLKTNNAAVF
-2954 KVGAIIIN
+2954 KVGAIMIN

-2993 NVQPPNREETPTPQ
+2993 NIQPSNREDTPTPQ
-3007 PNTDKASSINQTP
+3007 PSEKTSSINQTP

-3038 VLKFSAMMDGITFG
+3038 VLKFSAMMDGITIG

-3095 SPVDMSTMPPS
+3095 SPVDMSTMPPT

-3118 EYIMEDHENHSD
+3118 EYIMEDHESHSD

-3136 DFSSKQGNYLQGN
+3136 DFPAKQGNYLQGN

-3254 CKPQPGGSSSYLK
+3254 CKAQPGGSSSYLK

-3315 ISGSSDKEAVLITLN
+3315 ISGASDKEAVLITLN

-3360 QRMALNKD
+3360 QRLALNKD

-3374 EVVDKLPGI
+3374 EVVEKLPGI

-3398 TVNDLGICLPITS
+3398 TVNDLGICLPITT
-3411 TSQRGHVPVTEGINS
+3411 TSQ
-3426 EAEASTSVGRQ
+3426 
-3437 KNAQKANHSIDFDT
+3437 ANHSIDFDT

-3463 IIACSSESLVSKGH
+3463 ITACSSESLVSKGH
-3477 FKNFCIRFAEGFETT
+3477 FKNFCIRFAEGFETS

-3498 EIRGD
+3498 EIRGE

-3516 EVCSRTTGQPSAESS
+3516 EVCSRTTGQPSAESN
-3531 SAGTWTLNVFWK
+3531 SAGTWTLNVLWK

-3572 EDTDDIGDLNSVNM
+3572 EEVDDIADLNSVNM

-3592 DETDTMSPTIHMSPE
+3592 DEADNFSPTTHM
-3607 ILFSPR
+3607 
-3613 LTLRKRLVNRIL
+3613 
-3625 GFSPRPESVSV
+3625 
-3636 PADDLNYASPRL
+3636 
-3648 RAGSARPQRPLS
+3648 
-3660 WACETIDPR
+3660 ETIDLR
-3669 RQMMMGNQV
+3669 RQMVLGNQV

-3683 RKFNK
+3683 RKFTK
-3688 RLVDIRELNEQAKV
+3688 RVVDIRELNEQAKV

-3764 SRSKSIS
+3764 NRSKSIS
-3771 AAAGRPPLKRMD
+3771 AAAGRPSLKRMD

-3791 VDELPHICVDASSPG
+3791 VDDLPDMRVDAASPG
-3806 PRVTFNIQDTINNQT
+3806 PRVTFNIQ
-3821 LDSAVAPVSPRVV
+3821 
-3834 FKFPEETEVGLLSV
+3834 ET
-3848 TTDEPS
+3848 
-3854 HPHYH
+3854 
-3859 LHPHSPSVS
+3859 
-3868 EGQRSVFSA
+3868 
-3877 PGTPAVFSPALPF
+3877 
-3890 QHDDMRRDDL
+3890 HDDIRRDDL
-3900 SSSSSEDSEKE
+3900 TSSSSEDSEKD
-3911 DEFERERPLSFRRPF
+3911 DEFERERPPSYRRPL
-3926 QASHKRSSGFS
+3926 QTSHRKSSGFS

-3947 PTPASRS
+3947 PSTPAGRS

-3983 TTQQAEH
+3983 TTQQPEQ
-3990 EDISFRRSCERNLKS
+3990 EEITLRRSCERSLRS

-4013 KKKLQPAYTST
+4013 KKKLQPTYTST

-4034 STLQT
+4034 SSLQT

-4086 KLYGMKDTD
+4086 KLY
-4095 PPNPPNAVQSK
+4095 
-4106 TNSLL
+4106 
-4111 PPPLPPIPSAKGKGS
+4111 AKGKGS
-4126 GGMKTAKLYAWV
+4126 GGVKTAKLYAWV

-4169 ERNYAAVA
+4169 DRNYAAVA
-4177 SQEEDMAQFDPV
+4177 SQEEDMGQFDTV
-4189 EPLEES
+4189 EQLEES
-4195 TTSLVSSSTSAYSSF
+4195 TTSLVFPPTSAYSSF

-4263 TDGSHPP
+4263 SEGSHPP

-4277 HIPKLPPSKS
+4277 HVPKVPPSKA

-4300 SSSQSDLTGSPG
+4300 SSSQSDLTGPAI

-4377 KVSLSRMRRTG
+4377 KVSLSRMRRSG
-4388 GPTFTEN
+4388 GPTFIESFVPP

-4466 ITQHMSPESSQ
+4466 VTQHLSPESSR
-4477 KAYWRTWDGSTGTQY
+4477 KAYWRTWDGSTVTQH

-4500 SEHSTGSNMSPVG
+4500 SEHSTGSNMSPSSL
-4513 MGHLKSPA
+4513 GHLKSPA
-4521 PVRTRSVSDSSAPRR
+4521 PGRTRSVSDSSAPRR

-4541 TSTPSFSKNGKAAG
+4541 TSTPSLNKNGKAAG
-4555 QQGAPWETLV
+4555 QQGSPWETLV
-4565 VFAINLKQLIVQMNM
+4565 VFAINLKQLTVQMNM

-4610 SMSIGLG
+4610 SMSVGLG

-4664 RVDYMGSSILMGIFS
+4664 RVDYMGSSILMGVFS

-4689 KVNLCTVDTNLS
+4689 KVNLCTVDTSIS
-4701 EKSEVFIHGDLQ
+4701 EKSEIFVHGDLQ

-4752 TWGPNPYPP
+4752 TWGPGSYLP
-4761 PKTPVVNADK
+4761 PKTPVINAEK

-4922 TAMRNEELYLLRNVE
+4922 TAMRNEELNLLRNVE
-4937 ANNQDSG
+4937 ANNQESG
-4944 AAAKTTSLLSN
+4944 AAAKSSSLLSS
-4955 FRSSSSYNHETE
+4955 FRGSSSYNHETE

-4990 SLTESNS
+4990 SLSDSNS

-5044 IFTARPGQK
+5044 MFLARPGQK
-5053 SPTALQDEGS
+5053 SPTALHDDSS
-5063 TDKNKDDSINY
+5063 TDKDKDDGINY

-5154 KDKKGRDKEE
+5154 KEKKGRDKEE

>member
-1 MDGHVAKN
+1 MREPLAMEVLGSKN
-9 NESTFPSFVDLDD
+9 NESTFPSLGDLDD

-58 ILTIIINRLYKDGYI
+58 ILTYIINRLYKDGYI

-161 LLTPKKDEERGQ
+161 VSTSKKDDDQ
-173 EDRNKTLESV
+173 EGETRKKTLERV
-183 NIIAES
+183 NIQAEN
-189 PDPASSWRS
+189 PDTTSSWRS

-222 LCVNFEDALL
+222 LCLNFEDAFL

-263 SPRYLGMQN
+263 SPRYVGMQN

-300 GLVPVEQDGGEEA
+300 GVVPVEQESGEEA
-313 EACSEGDKLQ
+313 ETPSEDDKLQ

-355 KFFLPADYQAMK
+355 KFFLPADYQDMK
-367 VTEDAQPGKPRQI
+367 VTEMAQRGQPRQI

-427 ENGYSPTIKGQLLHV
+427 DTGYLPTIKGQLLHV

-521 KFKILFHQFEMIW
+521 TFKVLFHQFEMIW

-564 FTLPFNDFVPPPCH
+564 FILPFHEFVPTTCH

-601 YPLLTLSKDYQNI
+601 CPLLTLAKDYQNV
-614 KLPPDMFMP
+614 KLPPDAFMP
-623 GENQGAPPPK
+623 GENQSAPPPK
-633 PAKSRWRNITHADAG
+633 PNKSQWRNITHAEAG
-648 WVDCWSVPNFLLII
+648 WVDCWSVPNFMLII

-688 MLSALRP
+688 ILSASRP
-695 PEHTSVPH
+695 PEHTSGHHSHP
-703 NVPPRY
+703 Y
-709 TSTSASAAHNRL
+709 YISATASHSQAAT
-721 PADPSELPPDRLH
+721 DPSELPPDRLH
-734 VEMEISPDS
+734 VEMEMSSDS

-767 MYTDFEEAVSSPVLS
+767 MYTDFEETVSSPVLS
-782 TSTSS
+782 TSSS
-787 GLGWSSLGMEDSE
+787 GLGWSPLGMEDSE
-800 QKEASD
+800 HKETSN

-825 VHGRLPVHCSSEGP
+825 VHGRLPMHCNSELP

-852 MKKGYKETMLQ
+852 MKKGHKETMLQ
-863 LLLSPIHIFI
+863 LLLSPIHIFV

-895 LQMRAHAMFSAQG
+895 LQMRAHAMFSAEG

-920 LIDMQAGGLTG
+920 LIDMQLGSLSG
-931 RVTVPQLAC
+931 RVTVPQVAS
-940 MIEWGETFLFHVVS
+940 MIEWGECFVFHVMS

-960 QPKPSVVCQH
+960 HPKPSVICQH
-970 GADRHICDAKL
+970 GVDRRMCDAKL
-981 SCLPGHYRTSEELK
+981 ACLPGHCRTSEELK
-995 YTMTRLAMDGVD
+995 YTMTRLAVDGVD

-1023 IRIANCNLHNQA
+1023 LRVANCNLHNQA

-1043 VQDVNIRQYI
+1043 VQDLNIQQYI
-1053 EQQQYNEATRL
+1053 EQQHHSEVSRL
-1064 QPAGQGQGPGQPLGL
+1064 LPTGQGQVPGQPLNLG
-1079 SQPPLLRRSVWLE
+1079 QPPVMRRSVWLE

-1108 ADHSAKCEAQRHFLE
+1108 ADHSAKCEVQRQFLE
-1123 LHDAQTK
+1123 LHDTQTK

-1135 WPEEASIR
+1135 WPEEAGIR
-1143 NKRSRNRCGCLGGCS
+1143 NKRSRNRCGCLGGCR
-1158 FFGGTNMGLDFFR
+1158 FFGGTNMGFDFFK
-1171 LEELTPSSSS
+1171 LEEMTPSSSS

-1191 MCYGQSLLQPGEWI
+1191 MCYGQSLLHPGEWI
-1205 ITKETPKVDGRVVG
+1205 MTKETPKADGRVVG
-1219 LKTDTHSP
+1219 LKTDTRSP
-1227 CLPPELPERRGQQHL
+1227 CLHPGVPERAGQQHL
-1242 SLQVPQRSHS
+1242 SLKVPQRSHS

-1259 NSSSSAALPLLAAE
+1259 NSSSSAALPLLAGE
-1273 KDSPS
+1273 RDTPS
-1278 PSTEERVFLM
+1278 PNVEQRVFSV
-1288 NSKRPADAL
+1288 NGKSPADTFRDIPE
-1297 GEVAE
+1297 G
-1302 VSPVSPNS
+1302 SPISTNNC
-1310 SQDRSSVR
+1310 QERTSVR
-1318 SPLSSPLKHQSS
+1318 SPLCSPIKRQSS
-1330 VHSGQLGSTK
+1330 VHSSRLGSTK

-1347 TDKPPPVLSGGVQF
+1347 NDRPPPVLSGGVQF
-1361 SSEVSRSDENVLDSP
+1361 SGDVSRSDENVLDSP

-1440 RRQQMQPPQQPPYH
+1440 RRQQMQQPPQPPYY
-1454 MENYSRSSI
+1454 MENFSRSSI

-1472 YLLNGE
+1472 YVLNGE
-1478 LITEPRPLPMP
+1478 LITEPRPLPLP
-1489 PTLPPLPPH
+1489 PTLPPLPSHP
-1498 ALPSHTSQASFVS
+1498 LPSHISQASFVS

-1544 YLAQYQVS
+1544 YLAHYQVS

-1565 KSSLHRPLDLETPT
+1565 KSSLHRPLDLDTPT
-1579 SEESSASFD
+1579 SEESSTSFD

-1595 KVIKQGL
+1595 KVIKHGL

-1608 GRGVQLMWEN
+1608 DRGLQLMGDN
-1618 HSTPYTPLDK
+1618 NSTPYTPLDK

-1643 TLEQPLAQTRT
+1643 SLEQPLAQTRT

-1660 KGAINVVLTPLVAES
+1660 KGAINVVLTPLVAET

-1685 FASIRHPAAILDDL
+1685 FVSIRHPAAILDDL
-1699 HGKVFNEAYL
+1699 HGKVLNEAYQ
-1709 ISKSTVAESSQ
+1709 ISKSTVTESTQ
-1720 TGKQEHKLSKTEGM
+1720 AAKQEHKLSKTEG
-1734 TPGSLNISHGQTDL
+1734 TTHGSLNTSHGQTDL
-1748 SIKPDNVKIKG
+1748 SVKPDNVKIKG
-1759 LQANVSI
+1759 LQASVSI

-1773 LQASVEEGS
+1773 LQASVEEGF
-1782 PSSSCKCVTHVSLVA
+1782 PSCSSKCVTHVSLVA
-1797 LCFDRIATQFRM
+1797 LCFDRVATQFRM

-1816 TPNTTEHGR
+1816 PPNTTEQGR
-1825 PSVILE
+1825 PSAMLE

-1863 NVFRIHSQ
+1863 NIHRIHSQ
-1871 LRGLDSTDIGTCA
+1871 LRGLDSTDIGTSA

-1909 ETDSQA
+1909 ETDFHGSS
-1915 TGDLGRSTTSL
+1915 GDLTRSGTSL

-1950 AILYNTF
+1950 AVLYNAF
-1957 GMMGHSD
+1957 GMMGRSD
-1964 TGGKTGM
+1964 TDGKAGIP
-1971 SKSNGSMGSQTGS
+1971 KSNGSTGSQTGS

-1998 AASPASDANEHSDSD
+1998 SVSPPSDVNGHSDSD

-2036 SSSMKLTIREIWF
+2036 SSSMKLTLREIWF

-2058 SPSQAISRQ
+2058 PSQAISRQ

-2087 LKSSLRKLD
+2087 LKSSFRKLD
-2096 MEGILRVCAVMGCI
+2096 MEGTLRVCAVMGCI

-2135 RYLHENPSCMLCN
+2135 HYLHENPSCMLCN

-2158 YSVIEEATMND
+2158 YSVIEEATLND

-2201 GLIRPNQ
+2201 GLMRPNQ
-2208 LTKPKQPQQS
+2208 LTKPKESQQNLA
-2218 EGEMILGMDNGT
+2218 ETNLGLDNGAA
-2230 VLQSD
+2230 VQSD
-2235 TSADGAEFEFDA
+2235 TSGDGAEFEYDA

-2254 MLLEGACSRPP
+2254 MLLEGPCNRPP
-2265 PKEANTGTVS
+2265 PKEPNCGPVS
-2275 GVEIMRKLSKSHT
+2275 GVEIMRKLSKSHA
-2288 HNESVLR
+2288 HNESALR

-2321 RVGLPAKDSPRK
+2321 RVGMPVKDSPRK

-2340 TGSFRSLHNLLDGMP
+2340 TGSFRSLHNLLEGTP
-2355 QKNEPSATT
+2355 QRNEASFAT
-2364 AAKSNSLTRT
+2364 AAKSGSLTRT
-2374 GTDMLTEHPLLLE
+2374 GTDILTEHPLLSE
-2387 PCSVSFY
+2387 PSSVSFY

-2407 GNQESPVNRSQH
+2407 PVQDSPLNRSQH
-2419 NSLQTGGMCN
+2419 NSLQTGGTCN

-2437 DFNTVLTSD
+2437 DFNTVLSSD
-2446 QNTVDGTHSQHSQ
+2446 QNTLDGSHSQHSQ
-2459 HSTSQDDLVNIEE
+2459 HSTSQDDIADIEE

-2485 QVVFKPLLSYAGIQA
+2485 QVVFKPLLSYTGIQA

-2519 GNLKCLRAD
+2519 GNLECLRAD
-2528 IVDSDTSKERKKKRS
+2528 IVDSDASKERRNKRS

-2550 LLPLE
+2550 LPPLD
-2555 FKPALLIDTFSLNA
+2555 FKPALLIETFSLNA
-2569 VVMEKSTNAPQG
+2569 VVMEKSTSAPQG
-2581 PTAAPLSFH
+2581 SSTVPLSFH

-2638 DIKLSRYTAGSAS
+2638 DIKLNRYTEGSAS

-2668 FSRSSRGSLNG
+2668 FSRCSRGSVNG
-2679 AGRSGTQTLK
+2679 TARSTTQTLK
-2689 SKRGMGGASA
+2689 SKRGLVVALGG
-2699 GGAGISGGLPPNGPP
+2699 GGAGVAGSLPINGPP
-2714 SGMDTLGRREPRGRS
+2714 SAMDTLGRREHRGRGS
-2729 SIGRSE
+2729 LGRSE

-2749 ADHMAIQMDDSDSI
+2749 ADHTTIQMDDSDSI

-2792 SGILEKSSPE
+2792 TGILEKSAAE
-2802 NCLPESGRRPSEPL
+2802 NCLSEGGRRPSEPF
-2816 CKVIF
+2816 CNVIF
-2821 ENEQQDPTTPNKPP
+2821 ENEQQESTPTRPP
-2835 GAGGRRRSLV
+2835 AAGGRRRSLV

-2911 GVNIVLLEGII
+2911 GVNIVLLEGIT
-2922 PDIQTVVKCNIA
+2922 PDIQLEDFPTSPTSTAKQEFLTVVKCNIA

-2942 QRGLKTNNAAVL
+2942 QRGLKTNNAAVF
-2954 KVGAIIIN
+2954 KVGAIMIN

-2993 NVQPPNREETPTPQ
+2993 NVQPPNREDTPTPQ
-3007 PNTDKASSINQTP
+3007 PSDKGSSINQTP

-3038 VLKFSAMMDGITFG
+3038 VLKFSAMMDGITIG

-3066 RMKSHG
+3066 PMKSHG

-3118 EYIMEDHENHSD
+3118 EYIMEDHESHSD
-3130 QGWAPD
+3130 QGWGTD
-3136 DFSSKQGNYLQGN
+3136 DFPAKQGNYLQGN

-3188 KVSGGEQP
+3188 KVSGVEQP

-3202 HDTSTDADKPKIL
+3202 HDTSTEADKPKIL

-3254 CKPQPGGSSSYLK
+3254 CKAQPGGSSSYLK
-3267 LFGKCQVDLNLA
+3267 LFGKCQVDLHLA

-3360 QRMALNKD
+3360 QRLALNKD
-3368 IHMATK
+3368 IHVATK

-3398 TVNDLGICLPITS
+3398 TVNDLGICLPITNA
-3411 TSQRGHVPVTEGINS
+3411 SQ
-3426 EAEASTSVGRQ
+3426 
-3437 KNAQKANHSIDFDT
+3437 ANHSIDFDT
-3451 GSALVLTIESTL
+3451 SSALVLTIESTL
-3463 IIACSSESLVSKGH
+3463 ITACSSESLVSKGH
-3477 FKNFCIRFAEGFETT
+3477 FKNFCIRFAEGFETS

-3503 LVMNACVV
+3503 LVMNACIV

-3531 SAGTWTLNVFWK
+3531 SAGTWTLNVLWK

-3566 TSLTGE
+3566 TSMTGE
-3572 EDTDDIGDLNSVNM
+3572 EDVEDIADLNSANIV
-3586 ADLSDE
+3586 DLSDE
-3592 DETDTMSPTIHMSPE
+3592 DEVDTMSPTVHME
-3607 ILFSPR
+3607 A
-3613 LTLRKRLVNRIL
+3613 V
-3625 GFSPRPESVSV
+3625 
-3636 PADDLNYASPRL
+3636 
-3648 RAGSARPQRPLS
+3648 
-3660 WACETIDPR
+3660 DPR
-3669 RQMMMGNQV
+3669 RQMVMGNQV
-3678 IDARG
+3678 IDGRG
-3683 RKFNK
+3683 RKFTK
-3688 RLVDIRELNEQAKV
+3688 RVVDIRELNEQAKV

-3726 ESVAVNDIRRDVRK
+3726 ECVAVNDIRRDVRK

-3764 SRSKSIS
+3764 NRSKSIS

-3783 RQSSRIGD
+3783 RQSSKMGD
-3791 VDELPHICVDASSPG
+3791 VDDYTDMRVDASSFG
-3806 PRVTFNIQDTINNQT
+3806 PRVTFNIQDT
-3821 LDSAVAPVSPRVV
+3821 
-3834 FKFPEETEVGLLSV
+3834 FPEESEVDLLSV
-3848 TTDEPS
+3848 TIDDP
-3854 HPHYH
+3854 YH
-3859 LHPHSPSVS
+3859 LHEQQHLHSPSIIG
-3868 EGQRSVFSA
+3868 EQCSVFSA
-3877 PGTPAVFSPALPF
+3877 PCTPAVLSPIIPF
-3890 QHDDMRRDDL
+3890 QHDELQRDDL

-3911 DEFERERPLSFRRPF
+3911 DDFERERPLNYRRPI
-3926 QASHKRSSGFS
+3926 QASHRKPSGFS

-3947 PTPASRS
+3947 PSSPASRS
-3954 FSGPATERNID
+3954 FGGTTTERNID

-3978 CVLHP
+3978 CVLHQS
-3983 TTQQAEH
+3983 TQQPEH
-3990 EDISFRRSCERNLKS
+3990 EEISFRRSCDRSLRS
-4005 LDQESPPK
+4005 LDHESPPK
-4013 KKKLQPAYTST
+4013 KKKLQPTYTST

-4034 STLQT
+4034 SSLPT
-4039 KSNDMETTVFY
+4039 KSNDLENTVFY

-4078 PRTLSKES
+4078 SRTLSKES
-4086 KLYGMKDTD
+4086 KLYGMKDNG
-4095 PPNPPNAVQSK
+4095 PSNAVQSQ

-4111 PPPLPPIPSAKGKGS
+4111 PPPLPPPPSAKAKGS
-4126 GGMKTAKLYAWV
+4126 GGVKTAKLYAWV

-4169 ERNYAAVA
+4169 ERSYSVPA
-4177 SQEEDMAQFDPV
+4177 QEEDMGQFETVD
-4189 EPLEES
+4189 PLEES
-4195 TTSLVSSSTSAYSSF
+4195 ATSLVSSSTSAYSSF

-4253 ELETPTGAHP
+4253 ELETTSGAHL

-4277 HIPKLPPSKS
+4277 HIPKLPPSKA

-4300 SSSQSDLTGSPG
+4300 SSSQSDLTGGPS

-4346 PPGPGP
+4346 PPGPSP

-4357 EEPSS
+4357 EEPAS

-4388 GPTFTEN
+4388 GPTFIESFIPG

-4454 ASGPATPDSAEN
+4454 ASGPATPDSSEN
-4466 ITQHMSPESSQ
+4466 MTHHLSPESSR
-4477 KAYWRTWDGSTGTQY
+4477 KAYWRTWDGSTGTH
-4492 MPQSPNVF
+4492 MPQSPFVF
-4500 SEHSTGSNMSPVG
+4500 SDHTTGSNMSPG
-4513 MGHLKSPA
+4513 GFGHLRSPA
-4521 PVRTRSVSDSSAPRR
+4521 PGRTRSVSDSSAPRR

-4541 TSTPSFSKNGKAAG
+4541 TSTPSFNKNGKPAG

-4565 VFAINLKQLIVQMNM
+4565 VFAINLKQLTVQMNM

-4610 SMSIGLG
+4610 SMSVGLG

-4632 DVNTLEMVSH
+4632 DVNTLKMVSH

-4664 RVDYMGSSILMGIFS
+4664 RVDYMGSSILMGVFS

-4689 KVNLCTVDTNLS
+4689 KVNLCTVDSSIS
-4701 EKSEVFIHGDLQ
+4701 EKSEIFVHGDLQ

-4752 TWGPNPYPP
+4752 TWGPGPYLP
-4761 PKTPVVNADK
+4761 PKTPVINTDK
-4771 GAAELYMDA
+4771 GGAELYMDA

-4846 NIAFWTEAQKIWED
+4846 NIAFWTEAQKILED

-4922 TAMRNEELYLLRNVE
+4922 TAMRNEELNLLRNVE
-4937 ANNQDSG
+4937 ANNQESG
-4944 AAAKTTSLLSN
+4944 VAAKSSSLLSS
-4955 FRSSSSYNHETE
+4955 FRSNSSYNHETE

-4990 SLTESNS
+4990 SLSDSNS

-5021 IMFLHDLV
+5021 IMFLHDMV

-5035 KEKALFAPR
+5035 KEKALFTPR
-5044 IFTARPGQK
+5044 MFAARPGQK
-5053 SPTALQDEGS
+5053 SPTTAHDDSS
-5063 TDKNKDDSINY
+5063 TDKDKDNDDSINY

-5154 KDKKGRDKEE
+5154 KDKKNRDKEE
-5164 H
+5164 HSH